1 MKKIFNFTKKKKGF
15 SPNTSDTGSVLS
27 VGYDLK
33 EKDLGKVH
41 KAAYGGDLAKLKQ
54 LAKKNDINQLD
65 KENRTALHIACANG
79 HTDVV
84 QFLVE
89 SKAKLNLCDNQ
100 NRSPL
105 MKAVQC
111 QQERCVATLLEHDAE
126 PNLVDV
132 NGNTALHLASCIP
145 AFSTAML
152 LLEHEAN
159 VNAQNKEGYS
169 PLTMAVKENHAEM
182 AEFLLKEGADVNT
195 KDQGHRSPLMIAAC
209 NGQISMVRL
218 LLQYDADITLKDNN
232 GWSSDDYAVMNGHHA
247 CSHLIIEHG
256 TKRKS
261 MPSPAHAP
269 AKKKQASMLCSPSE
283 EAGFSLGGP
292 ATDKDEQGA
301 SEGGRDVEDNSQT
314 ESISRAS
321 KSAADDSWP
330 SSDEED
336 ELDITPKKHPKLNL
350 KKLMNAS
357 KKGKNDEYDRAE
369 LEETQGSELSSEQP
383 SGSKARG
390 RDSPEE
396 SPEGDN
402 EDDDEEDEDDDED
415 DKDYE
420 DEDDD
425 DDEEEDEDD
434 DDDYEEEQEGEEE
447 EECDVAATSVKA
459 EGIGAEEVPKTSSAE
474 AVDIVDEDDQTISAI
489 KVSDTVVADSEHV
502 DPAGEMGAPKNVSN
516 AESQA
521 NERMVPEIL
530 FGTSNYG
537 IPATLDV
544 EEDCVVSAIRVESRF
559 SDEEDSLGYELN
571 GTSDHKFVP
580 EAGFPAV
587 PKTPPHSTGV
597 LPSQRNWDDFDD
609 DDDEE
614 GIGEEDAPAD
624 YWSDEAK
631 LIADD
636 KDIRET
642 LDHTSTLGEPKN
654 TSTVSHGETHRSRS
668 SDDSFDSKND
678 DDDDDHDIAKLKVD
692 KCKSSWYS
700 HSDENDKVDG
710 ASTTKED
717 EIIDEIPHLEG
728 EDLISDFQLESST
741 SPVQSISPKCISLKP
756 KVDEPKY
763 FWNSSSDDNVKKGA
777 SPIRDECLEVHA
789 SGKLSPSLS
798 VASPRI
804 RAEDQQRSDDSW
816 EDEDV
821 VDEVE
826 EMPNDD
832 ASPAESPEP
841 GEKKAAMK
849 ESFDDDL
856 PLIGEQVEDK
866 NKYDDDDDYYVNRDV
881 AATGSLEPEEAI
893 APIQHKTDENSPRKW
908 TSPPRSPRREI
919 KDMDNLERGPSTP
932 RDLLS
937 LISRPP
943 SANEQRL
950 TSRDLLS
957 PISRPTSKILRPAN
971 TNERKLTPRD
981 SQSPISRPESTD
993 GRKLKPRDSRSPISR
1008 STSALS
1014 RSTTADEEMLS
1025 KGADELDISQPQKD
1039 VESDESVPVS
1049 MIDDWQ
1055 DEKEMADD
1063 KGQDN
1068 AMNDKDKEGSEDTDS
1083 QNQKLQ
1089 YDFASGTIKV
1099 PDEGNDSHNTLGILG
1114 EEDIESFVEN
1124 YDVISGRLPVTP
1136 IKHSLETRKM
1146 FGNTSSEDEAASDLD
1161 SEDDPTPDAMNAAQT
1176 PIEDIDEISDEQ
1188 GGLDQET
1195 TDQNDPGET
1204 HEDKPEK
1211 DAVELQSTHSK
1222 VRTYVTAVQQHE
1234 SDMSDGF
1241 SDQEEELPQTDIDDV
1256 DVDSPFEDEPEYV
1269 ERATLEVRDN
1279 EDPVKGINLPIKW
1292 EKDSTEDE
1300 EDYDEDRG
1308 GDEEDEEEKSF
1319 KEEMGK
1325 TKYQTEEEK
1334 DDSLVDDSPV
1344 PGSEDT
1350 SKEKQRDFLSELGL
1364 EKGDDEEDSWD
1375 TESGSVSP
1383 RKQHGRDPA
1392 KMPHVSV
1399 ISGENKEVLRNYDN
1413 DADNDNVPEK
1423 PEKIKRETLSILTKL
1438 ELSKKDADKKTDIME
1453 ELGLGDVDDLE
1464 EAKKNRADASDW
1476 DTASTASRRTL
1487 PGHEVPSPGGE
1498 ELRVEA
1504 SSRSPIPLP
1513 AVQEPDAV
1521 IAERSGPEEKRDFLS
1536 ERPLPLASPRCLT
1549 PQTQPQPCARK
1560 MLLQRTE
1567 SEKDFDWDSDH
1578 VNTSTPSTG
1587 KQLPNVTETIAV
1599 LKPNNPVREPSPVKQ
1614 ESECSPEPEEQAQEE
1629 KDVAS
1634 ELDVSNPYQLDP
1646 VGSQTVEEHE
1656 EYIEKEGRYVVG
1668 ESEGDGKEEEEE
1680 PGWQKRYGKIWVEL
1694 EKREVKSSY
1703 RNVAAELKE
1712 KFGKFPAESAS
1723 DETTEEEEK
1732 WEENVEIVESPARTT
1747 EEESS
1752 NKELGEPMVCPLS
1765 RARRSSSNAVL
1776 LTILEQRGS
1785 GLEDSL
1791 TKSADN
1797 SNSSPN
1803 KDATTKPKPAAEERW
1818 PGQVQQNDEKS
1829 PSMYEE
1835 ETEVR
1840 PSQSQP
1846 PSLSNVCPP
1855 APFLPSDEE
1864 LEEDLQRFKHEVGML
1879 KVVFLDLEKEKALL
1893 WKEVGEDKT
1902 KANMEV
1908 LQKSSASRVAGGS
1921 MSRRCERELDE
1932 EEEKPETSLGHPTV
1946 SRSGNGAT
1954 ESEHLF
1960 RATDRITQRHWS
1972 KSPKRALEDQLHH
1985 QQQKKEEGRAVSN
1998 EATLQLPFLGGARH
2012 GPAPQAANH
2021 VNAGDPLSVFD
2032 DSTLSQVSDDDG
2044 RSLSAWHQKDKT
2056 AGEMEMA
2063 EDFDELTQ
2071 SSDTATSDLEDPTS
2085 GYRHASF
2092 LIKQLDS
2099 ATLDSVSIVKLQ
2111 NMFHEYE
2118 RTIQRERGRHGR
2130 LSDKVSQLEA
2140 EQCELMAS
2148 LEESRDSKQALDHRQ
2163 LELDTD
2169 LNNFKF
2175 QLKQEQEKHRN
2186 ASMLYDKTRE
2196 MLRRKEEELR
2206 AEAEE
2211 KHKVELAMRNLELE
2225 MRAILNNMKQSEED
2239 RSETQ
2244 RLLTQERGARAL
2256 SETLLN
2262 NHLRKQQEIE
2272 EENRRTVS
2280 KSNEALSQ
2288 LTEATD
2294 RERELLQQSSV
2305 LQDELSSL
2313 RAELERSCSHS
2324 RQEESRHSEESEAL
2338 RERLEDARR
2347 DLKLNEEALAQTVYQ
2362 YTSQVTTVKAELA
2375 VASTRLEHERQARE
2389 QLEAE
2394 GESARTR
2401 LIGALQEAERC
2412 QAARADA
2419 ERALHRERE
2428 GHQRAQDKLMGEA
2441 ANKREAVG
2449 GLSQKLAKAESRA
2462 NSLENEVHRITMS
2475 LAEMEHVVATLQR
2488 DKDQIG
2494 GRVKELEAALQ
2505 TEREQ
2510 AGRVCARQ
2518 ETLQERLAAAQ
2529 SEAMLLRQQL
2539 EGAQNKG
2546 MAKEKAVTD
2555 AQERFGDLLAKLRS
2569 DGEERVQLVEERSK
2583 ELATKAAD
2591 LRDQVYKLEEEKND
2605 RETGLRQ
2612 LQQELADSLKKL
2624 SMSEASLEVN
2634 TRYRNDLEE
2643 EKARLLK
2650 DMDRLKGK
2658 LEESE
2663 DQYVQAERRIKA
2675 LKSSLDE
2682 KEREVVAA
2690 SQKLQEVLSA
2700 FAGSDTTIKQ
2710 LEEAVQRLE
2719 IENARLE
2726 AAAKQQT
2733 NKIEALQK
2741 GVQDS
2746 AMPSDSAAGGGVRN
2760 RLEDLVTGLQCS
2772 KMTLEDQLS
2781 QEVQK
2786 QSMLSHNA
2794 QDSHALWEEE
2804 LKSRSKLGLRLAEL
2818 EKEKGE
2824 LSSQMELEK
2833 KKAKKIAEQKK
2844 SVDTRLDQ
2852 EMKRNTELQKEMYRL
2867 RTLVKTAKKKLREQD
2882 GAGAEFGSPMSSMR
2896 GEMGHRQT
2904 EADIGRMKDKVD
2916 DLSVQLEKEV
2926 SRCSQLERINGEL
2939 KEQLASL
2946 KGLGRSNERL
2956 ERSKRHLEEELLGL
2970 RRQVEAGVMDQ
2981 TLVDQYRR
2989 DAEERARQEIRQKLE
3004 EVNLFLQT
3012 QAASQEALEQIKAA
3026 NEASLR
3032 STLEQRIRE
3041 LEGELGRAHS
3051 TQHDSMSLRDST
3063 RTELDRYRELYT
3075 EELRLRKALAAKLER
3090 SNERLAEANT
3100 KLMSERHRSKSLIA
3114 SSIVN
3119 GSLGGPLDMGS
3130 LGSVGAYGATLGP
3143 LNRSLGGPLLSPLG
3157 DGGQSSRVEAY
3168 LAKMQNELERNISK
3182 ELDHATVE
3190 LEGSARMSPV
3200 GSASGS
3206 PTSLGWGL
3214 SVVEDPVSRATQQ
3227 YLEVLKKNYMI

>member
-41 KAAYGGDLAKLKQ
+41 KAAYGGDLAKLKH

-126 PNLVDV
+126 PNLVDI

-269 AKKKQASMLCSPSE
+269 AKKKRASMLCSPSE

-314 ESISRAS
+314 KSISRAS

-336 ELDITPKKHPKLNL
+336 ELDITQKKHPKLNL
-350 KKLMNAS
+350 KNLMNAS
-357 KKGKNDEYDRAE
+357 KKGKNDAVTDVEKPWSGPEAKRE
-369 LEETQGSELSSEQP
+369 SENQVQRNP
-383 SGSKARG
+383 SLPKAF
-390 RDSPEE
+390 P
-396 SPEGDN
+396 P
-402 EDDDEEDEDDDED
+402 
-415 DKDYE
+415 
-420 DEDDD
+420 
-425 DDEEEDEDD
+425 
-434 DDDYEEEQEGEEE
+434 
-447 EECDVAATSVKA
+447 
-459 EGIGAEEVPKTSSAE
+459 SSAP
-474 AVDIVDEDDQTISAI
+474 Q
-489 KVSDTVVADSEHV
+489 
-502 DPAGEMGAPKNVSN
+502 
-516 AESQA
+516 
-521 NERMVPEIL
+521 
-530 FGTSNYG
+530 
-537 IPATLDV
+537 
-544 EEDCVVSAIRVESRF
+544 
-559 SDEEDSLGYELN
+559 
-571 GTSDHKFVP
+571 
-580 EAGFPAV
+580 
-587 PKTPPHSTGV
+587 
-597 LPSQRNWDDFDD
+597 
-609 DDDEE
+609 
-614 GIGEEDAPAD
+614 
-624 YWSDEAK
+624 
-631 LIADD
+631 
-636 KDIRET
+636 
-642 LDHTSTLGEPKN
+642 
-654 TSTVSHGETHRSRS
+654 
-668 SDDSFDSKND
+668 
-678 DDDDDHDIAKLKVD
+678 
-692 KCKSSWYS
+692 
-700 HSDENDKVDG
+700 
-710 ASTTKED
+710 
-717 EIIDEIPHLEG
+717 HL
-728 EDLISDFQLESST
+728 
-741 SPVQSISPKCISLKP
+741 V
-756 KVDEPKY
+756 
-763 FWNSSSDDNVKKGA
+763 
-777 SPIRDECLEVHA
+777 
-789 SGKLSPSLS
+789 SPS
-798 VASPRI
+798 
-804 RAEDQQRSDDSW
+804 
-816 EDEDV
+816 
-821 VDEVE
+821 
-826 EMPNDD
+826 
-832 ASPAESPEP
+832 
-841 GEKKAAMK
+841 
-849 ESFDDDL
+849 
-856 PLIGEQVEDK
+856 
-866 NKYDDDDDYYVNRDV
+866 
-881 AATGSLEPEEAI
+881 
-893 APIQHKTDENSPRKW
+893 
-908 TSPPRSPRREI
+908 
-919 KDMDNLERGPSTP
+919 
-932 RDLLS
+932 
-937 LISRPP
+937 P
-943 SANEQRL
+943 SA
-950 TSRDLLS
+950 SF
-957 PISRPTSKILRPAN
+957 TSKPA
-971 TNERKLTPRD
+971 
-981 SQSPISRPESTD
+981 QMISTC
-993 GRKLKPRDSRSPISR
+993 
-1008 STSALS
+1008 
-1014 RSTTADEEMLS
+1014 
-1025 KGADELDISQPQKD
+1025 
-1039 VESDESVPVS
+1039 
-1049 MIDDWQ
+1049 
-1055 DEKEMADD
+1055 
-1063 KGQDN
+1063 
-1068 AMNDKDKEGSEDTDS
+1068 
-1083 QNQKLQ
+1083 
-1089 YDFASGTIKV
+1089 
-1099 PDEGNDSHNTLGILG
+1099 
-1114 EEDIESFVEN
+1114 
-1124 YDVISGRLPVTP
+1124 
-1136 IKHSLETRKM
+1136 
-1146 FGNTSSEDEAASDLD
+1146 
-1161 SEDDPTPDAMNAAQT
+1161 
-1176 PIEDIDEISDEQ
+1176 
-1188 GGLDQET
+1188 
-1195 TDQNDPGET
+1195 
-1204 HEDKPEK
+1204 
-1211 DAVELQSTHSK
+1211 LQSSRK
-1222 VRTYVTAVQQHE
+1222 
-1234 SDMSDGF
+1234 
-1241 SDQEEELPQTDIDDV
+1241 
-1256 DVDSPFEDEPEYV
+1256 
-1269 ERATLEVRDN
+1269 
-1279 EDPVKGINLPIKW
+1279 

-1344 PGSEDT
+1344 PGSQDT

-1383 RKQHGRDPA
+1383 RKHHGRDPA
-1392 KMPHVSV
+1392 KVPHVSI

-1423 PEKIKRETLSILTKL
+1423 PEKIKRETLSILTRF

-1464 EAKKNRADASDW
+1464 EAKKNLADASDW

-1487 PGHEVPSPGGE
+1487 PGHGVPSPGGE
-1498 ELRVEA
+1498 ELREEA
-1504 SSRSPIPLP
+1504 SSRSPVPLP
-1513 AVQEPDAV
+1513 AVQEQEPDAL
-1521 IAERSGPEEKRDFLS
+1521 IAERSGPEEKRHFLS
-1536 ERPLPLASPRCLT
+1536 ERPLPLASPHSLT

-1567 SEKDFDWDSDH
+1567 SEEDFNWDSNH
-1578 VNTSTPSTG
+1578 VNTSTPSPVRTG
-1587 KQLPNVTETIAV
+1587 KQLPNVTETVAV
-1599 LKPNNPVREPSPVKQ
+1599 LKPNNPLREPSPVNQ
-1614 ESECSPEPEEQAQEE
+1614 ESESSPEPEEQAQEE

-1634 ELDVSNPYQLDP
+1634 ELDVSNPYHLVP
-1646 VGSQTVEEHE
+1646 VGSQTGEEQE
-1656 EYIEKEGRYVVG
+1656 EDKEKEGRYVVR
-1668 ESEGDGKEEEEE
+1668 EREGDGKEEE
-1680 PGWQKRYGKIWVEL
+1680 PGWEKRYGKIWVEL

-1703 RNVAAELKE
+1703 RNVAAELKQ
-1712 KFGKFPAESAS
+1712 KFGKLPAESAS
-1723 DETTEEEEK
+1723 DETTEEEK
-1732 WEENVEIVESPARTT
+1732 QEENVEIVESPARTT
-1747 EEESS
+1747 EGESS
-1752 NKELGEPMVCPLS
+1752 NEEVGEPKVCLLS

-1791 TKSADN
+1791 TESADN
-1797 SNSSPN
+1797 SLCEDRTQHGDTPGSPDLSPSAEDSEMGDLELLCGIEPDN
-1803 KDATTKPKPAAEERW
+1803 RSALPQLFGEIDREREVDYNVDDVTKTFTDCNAASVELKSDNVHMDLSLNKGESNPRPDKDATTKPTPAAEERW
-1818 PGQVQQNDEKS
+1818 PGQVQQGDETS

-1835 ETEVR
+1835 EPEVC

-1846 PSLSNVCPP
+1846 SSLSNVCPP
-1855 APFLPSDEE
+1855 APLLPSDDE
-1864 LEEDLQRFKHEVGML
+1864 LEEDLQRFKH
-1879 KVVFLDLEKEKALL
+1879 
-1893 WKEVGEDKT
+1893 EVGEDKT

-1908 LQKSSASRVAGGS
+1908 LQKSSVSRVAGGS
-1921 MSRRCERELDE
+1921 MSRRCERELDKE
-1932 EEEKPETSLGHPTV
+1932 EEEKPETSLGHPKV

-1954 ESEHLF
+1954 DSEHQL
-1960 RATDRITQRHWS
+1960 RATDRITQRHGS
-1972 KSPKRALEDQLHH
+1972 KSPKRALEDQLH

-1998 EATLQLPFLGGARH
+1998 EATLQCPFLGGARH
-2012 GPAPQAANH
+2012 GRAPQTANH

-2032 DSTLSQVSDDDG
+2032 DSTLSEVSDDDG
-2044 RSLSAWHQKDKT
+2044 RALSAWHQKDKT
-2056 AGEMEMA
+2056 AGEIEMA

-2099 ATLDSVSIVKLQ
+2099 ASLDSVSIVKLQ

-2118 RTIQRERGRHGR
+2118 RTIQRERGRHGH
-2130 LSDKVSQLEA
+2130 LSDKVSQLEV
-2140 EQCELMAS
+2140 EKRELMAS

-2186 ASMLYDKTRE
+2186 ASMLYDKNRE

-2262 NHLRKQQEIE
+2262 NHLRKQQQIE
-2272 EENRRTVS
+2272 EENRRTIS

-2324 RQEESRHSEESEAL
+2324 RQEESLRSEKSEAL

-2362 YTSQVTTVKAELA
+2362 YTSQVTAIKAELA
-2375 VASTRLEHERQARE
+2375 VASTRLEHERQVRE

-2401 LIGALQEAERC
+2401 LTGALQEAERC
-2412 QAARADA
+2412 QVARADA

-2428 GHQRAQDKLMGEA
+2428 GHQRAQDKLTGEA
-2441 ANKREAVG
+2441 AKKREAVG

-2462 NSLENEVHRITMS
+2462 NGLENEVHRVTMS

-2488 DKDQIG
+2488 DKEQIG

-2539 EGAQNKG
+2539 EEAQNKG

-2605 RETGLRQ
+2605 RETSLRQ

-2710 LEEAVQRLE
+2710 LEEAVQKLE

-2746 AMPSDSAAGGGVRN
+2746 AMVRN

-2833 KKAKKIAEQKK
+2833 KKAKKIGEQKK

-2904 EADIGRMKDKVD
+2904 EADISKMKDKVD

-2926 SRCSQLERINGEL
+2926 SRCSQLERVNGEL
-2939 KEQLASL
+2939 KEKLTSL

-2981 TLVDQYRR
+2981 TLVDQYRQ

-3075 EELRLRKALAAKLER
+3075 EELRLRKALAVKLER

-3130 LGSVGAYGATLGP
+3130 LGPMGAYGATLGP

-3182 ELDHATVE
+3182 ELDHATAE
-3190 LEGSARMSPV
+3190 LECSARMSPV

>member
-41 KAAYGGDLAKLKQ
+41 KAAYGGDLAKLKH

-126 PNLVDV
+126 PNLVDI

-182 AEFLLKEGADVNT
+182 VEFLLKEGADVNT

-269 AKKKQASMLCSPSE
+269 AKKKRASMLCSPSE

-336 ELDITPKKHPKLNL
+336 ELDITQKKHPKLNL
-350 KKLMNAS
+350 KNLMNAS
-357 KKGKNDEYDRAE
+357 KKGKNDAVTD
-369 LEETQGSELSSEQP
+369 LEKPWSGPEAKCESENQVQRNSSLP
-383 SGSKARG
+383 KAF
-390 RDSPEE
+390 P
-396 SPEGDN
+396 P
-402 EDDDEEDEDDDED
+402 
-415 DKDYE
+415 
-420 DEDDD
+420 
-425 DDEEEDEDD
+425 
-434 DDDYEEEQEGEEE
+434 
-447 EECDVAATSVKA
+447 
-459 EGIGAEEVPKTSSAE
+459 SSAP
-474 AVDIVDEDDQTISAI
+474 Q
-489 KVSDTVVADSEHV
+489 
-502 DPAGEMGAPKNVSN
+502 
-516 AESQA
+516 
-521 NERMVPEIL
+521 
-530 FGTSNYG
+530 
-537 IPATLDV
+537 
-544 EEDCVVSAIRVESRF
+544 
-559 SDEEDSLGYELN
+559 
-571 GTSDHKFVP
+571 
-580 EAGFPAV
+580 
-587 PKTPPHSTGV
+587 
-597 LPSQRNWDDFDD
+597 
-609 DDDEE
+609 
-614 GIGEEDAPAD
+614 
-624 YWSDEAK
+624 
-631 LIADD
+631 
-636 KDIRET
+636 
-642 LDHTSTLGEPKN
+642 
-654 TSTVSHGETHRSRS
+654 
-668 SDDSFDSKND
+668 
-678 DDDDDHDIAKLKVD
+678 
-692 KCKSSWYS
+692 
-700 HSDENDKVDG
+700 
-710 ASTTKED
+710 
-717 EIIDEIPHLEG
+717 HL
-728 EDLISDFQLESST
+728 
-741 SPVQSISPKCISLKP
+741 V
-756 KVDEPKY
+756 
-763 FWNSSSDDNVKKGA
+763 
-777 SPIRDECLEVHA
+777 
-789 SGKLSPSLS
+789 SPS
-798 VASPRI
+798 
-804 RAEDQQRSDDSW
+804 
-816 EDEDV
+816 
-821 VDEVE
+821 
-826 EMPNDD
+826 
-832 ASPAESPEP
+832 
-841 GEKKAAMK
+841 
-849 ESFDDDL
+849 
-856 PLIGEQVEDK
+856 
-866 NKYDDDDDYYVNRDV
+866 
-881 AATGSLEPEEAI
+881 
-893 APIQHKTDENSPRKW
+893 
-908 TSPPRSPRREI
+908 
-919 KDMDNLERGPSTP
+919 
-932 RDLLS
+932 
-937 LISRPP
+937 P
-943 SANEQRL
+943 SA
-950 TSRDLLS
+950 SF
-957 PISRPTSKILRPAN
+957 TSKPA
-971 TNERKLTPRD
+971 
-981 SQSPISRPESTD
+981 QMISTC
-993 GRKLKPRDSRSPISR
+993 
-1008 STSALS
+1008 
-1014 RSTTADEEMLS
+1014 
-1025 KGADELDISQPQKD
+1025 
-1039 VESDESVPVS
+1039 
-1049 MIDDWQ
+1049 
-1055 DEKEMADD
+1055 
-1063 KGQDN
+1063 
-1068 AMNDKDKEGSEDTDS
+1068 
-1083 QNQKLQ
+1083 
-1089 YDFASGTIKV
+1089 
-1099 PDEGNDSHNTLGILG
+1099 
-1114 EEDIESFVEN
+1114 
-1124 YDVISGRLPVTP
+1124 
-1136 IKHSLETRKM
+1136 
-1146 FGNTSSEDEAASDLD
+1146 
-1161 SEDDPTPDAMNAAQT
+1161 
-1176 PIEDIDEISDEQ
+1176 
-1188 GGLDQET
+1188 
-1195 TDQNDPGET
+1195 
-1204 HEDKPEK
+1204 
-1211 DAVELQSTHSK
+1211 LQSSRK
-1222 VRTYVTAVQQHE
+1222 
-1234 SDMSDGF
+1234 
-1241 SDQEEELPQTDIDDV
+1241 
-1256 DVDSPFEDEPEYV
+1256 
-1269 ERATLEVRDN
+1269 
-1279 EDPVKGINLPIKW
+1279 

-1319 KEEMGK
+1319 KEDMGK

-1344 PGSEDT
+1344 PGSQDT

-1383 RKQHGRDPA
+1383 RKHHGRDPA
-1392 KMPHVSV
+1392 KVPHVSI

-1464 EAKKNRADASDW
+1464 DASDW

-1487 PGHEVPSPGGE
+1487 PGHGVPSPGGE
-1498 ELRVEA
+1498 ELREEA
-1504 SSRSPIPLP
+1504 SSRSPVPLP
-1513 AVQEPDAV
+1513 AVQEQEPDAL
-1521 IAERSGPEEKRDFLS
+1521 IAERSGPEEKRHFLS
-1536 ERPLPLASPRCLT
+1536 ERPLPLASPRSLT

-1567 SEKDFDWDSDH
+1567 SEEDFNWDSNH
-1578 VNTSTPSTG
+1578 VNTSTPSPVRTG
-1587 KQLPNVTETIAV
+1587 KQLPNVTETVAV
-1599 LKPNNPVREPSPVKQ
+1599 LKPNNPLHEPSPVKQ
-1614 ESECSPEPEEQAQEE
+1614 ESESSPEPEEQAQE
-1629 KDVAS
+1629 
-1634 ELDVSNPYQLDP
+1634 
-1646 VGSQTVEEHE
+1646 
-1656 EYIEKEGRYVVG
+1656 
-1668 ESEGDGKEEEEE
+1668 
-1680 PGWQKRYGKIWVEL
+1680 
-1694 EKREVKSSY
+1694 
-1703 RNVAAELKE
+1703 
-1712 KFGKFPAESAS
+1712 
-1723 DETTEEEEK
+1723 
-1732 WEENVEIVESPARTT
+1732 
-1747 EEESS
+1747 
-1752 NKELGEPMVCPLS
+1752 
-1765 RARRSSSNAVL
+1765 
-1776 LTILEQRGS
+1776 
-1785 GLEDSL
+1785 
-1791 TKSADN
+1791 
-1797 SNSSPN
+1797 
-1803 KDATTKPKPAAEERW
+1803 
-1818 PGQVQQNDEKS
+1818 
-1829 PSMYEE
+1829 
-1835 ETEVR
+1835 
-1840 PSQSQP
+1840 
-1846 PSLSNVCPP
+1846 
-1855 APFLPSDEE
+1855 
-1864 LEEDLQRFKHEVGML
+1864 
-1879 KVVFLDLEKEKALL
+1879 
-1893 WKEVGEDKT
+1893 VGEDET

-1921 MSRRCERELDE
+1921 MSRRCERELDKE
-1932 EEEKPETSLGHPTV
+1932 KEEKPETSLAHPKV

-1954 ESEHLF
+1954 DSEHQL
-1960 RATDRITQRHWS
+1960 RATDRITQRHGS
-1972 KSPKRALEDQLHH
+1972 KSPKRALEDQLH
-1985 QQQKKEEGRAVSN
+1985 QQQKNEEGRAVSN
-1998 EATLQLPFLGGARH
+1998 EATLQCPFLGGARH
-2012 GPAPQAANH
+2012 GRAPQAANH

-2032 DSTLSQVSDDDG
+2032 DSTLSEVSDDDG
-2044 RSLSAWHQKDKT
+2044 RALSAWHQKDKT
-2056 AGEMEMA
+2056 AGEIEMA

-2118 RTIQRERGRHGR
+2118 RTIQRERGRHGH
-2130 LSDKVSQLEA
+2130 LSDKVSQLEV
-2140 EQCELMAS
+2140 EKRELMAS

-2186 ASMLYDKTRE
+2186 ASMLYDKNRE

-2262 NHLRKQQEIE
+2262 NHLRKQQQIE
-2272 EENRRTVS
+2272 EENRRTIS

-2324 RQEESRHSEESEAL
+2324 RQEESRRSEESEAL

-2362 YTSQVTTVKAELA
+2362 YTSQVTAVKAELA
-2375 VASTRLEHERQARE
+2375 VASTRLEHERQVRE

-2401 LIGALQEAERC
+2401 LTGALQEAERC
-2412 QAARADA
+2412 QVARADA

-2428 GHQRAQDKLMGEA
+2428 GHQRAQDKLTGEA

-2449 GLSQKLAKAESRA
+2449 GLSQKLAKAELRA
-2462 NSLENEVHRITMS
+2462 NGLENEVHRITMS

-2488 DKDQIG
+2488 DKEQIG
-2494 GRVKELEAALQ
+2494 GRVKELEATLQ

-2539 EGAQNKG
+2539 EEAQNKG

-2605 RETGLRQ
+2605 RETSLRQ

-2682 KEREVVAA
+2682 KEREVVTA

-2833 KKAKKIAEQKK
+2833 KKAKKIGEQKK

-2852 EMKRNTELQKEMYRL
+2852 EMKRNSELQKEMYRL

-2904 EADIGRMKDKVD
+2904 EADISRMKDKVD

-2926 SRCSQLERINGEL
+2926 SRCSQLERVNGEL
-2939 KEQLASL
+2939 KEKLTSL

-3075 EELRLRKALAAKLER
+3075 EELRLRKALAVKLER

-3182 ELDHATVE
+3182 ELDHATAE
-3190 LEGSARMSPV
+3190 LECSARMSPV

-3214 SVVEDPVSRATQQ
+3214 GVVEDPVSRATQQ

>member
-292 ATDKDEQGA
+292 ATDKD
-301 SEGGRDVEDNSQT
+301 DVEDNSQT

-357 KKGKNDEYDRAE
+357 KKGKNDAVTDLEKPWSGPEAE
-369 LEETQGSELSSEQP
+369 RESENRVQRNP
-383 SGSKARG
+383 SLPKAF
-390 RDSPEE
+390 P
-396 SPEGDN
+396 P
-402 EDDDEEDEDDDED
+402 
-415 DKDYE
+415 
-420 DEDDD
+420 
-425 DDEEEDEDD
+425 
-434 DDDYEEEQEGEEE
+434 
-447 EECDVAATSVKA
+447 
-459 EGIGAEEVPKTSSAE
+459 SSAPQHL
-474 AVDIVDEDDQTISAI
+474 VSPSPSASFTS
-489 KVSDTVVADSEHV
+489 K
-502 DPAGEMGAPKNVSN
+502 PAQM
-516 AESQA
+516 
-521 NERMVPEIL
+521 
-530 FGTSNYG
+530 
-537 IPATLDV
+537 
-544 EEDCVVSAIRVESRF
+544 
-559 SDEEDSLGYELN
+559 
-571 GTSDHKFVP
+571 
-580 EAGFPAV
+580 
-587 PKTPPHSTGV
+587 
-597 LPSQRNWDDFDD
+597 
-609 DDDEE
+609 
-614 GIGEEDAPAD
+614 
-624 YWSDEAK
+624 
-631 LIADD
+631 
-636 KDIRET
+636 
-642 LDHTSTLGEPKN
+642 TST
-654 TSTVSHGETHRSRS
+654 R
-668 SDDSFDSKND
+668 
-678 DDDDDHDIAKLKVD
+678 
-692 KCKSSWYS
+692 
-700 HSDENDKVDG
+700 
-710 ASTTKED
+710 
-717 EIIDEIPHLEG
+717 
-728 EDLISDFQLESST
+728 
-741 SPVQSISPKCISLKP
+741 
-756 KVDEPKY
+756 
-763 FWNSSSDDNVKKGA
+763 
-777 SPIRDECLEVHA
+777 
-789 SGKLSPSLS
+789 
-798 VASPRI
+798 
-804 RAEDQQRSDDSW
+804 
-816 EDEDV
+816 
-821 VDEVE
+821 
-826 EMPNDD
+826 
-832 ASPAESPEP
+832 
-841 GEKKAAMK
+841 
-849 ESFDDDL
+849 
-856 PLIGEQVEDK
+856 
-866 NKYDDDDDYYVNRDV
+866 
-881 AATGSLEPEEAI
+881 
-893 APIQHKTDENSPRKW
+893 
-908 TSPPRSPRREI
+908 
-919 KDMDNLERGPSTP
+919 
-932 RDLLS
+932 
-937 LISRPP
+937 
-943 SANEQRL
+943 
-950 TSRDLLS
+950 
-957 PISRPTSKILRPAN
+957 
-971 TNERKLTPRD
+971 
-981 SQSPISRPESTD
+981 
-993 GRKLKPRDSRSPISR
+993 
-1008 STSALS
+1008 
-1014 RSTTADEEMLS
+1014 
-1025 KGADELDISQPQKD
+1025 
-1039 VESDESVPVS
+1039 
-1049 MIDDWQ
+1049 
-1055 DEKEMADD
+1055 
-1063 KGQDN
+1063 
-1068 AMNDKDKEGSEDTDS
+1068 
-1083 QNQKLQ
+1083 
-1089 YDFASGTIKV
+1089 
-1099 PDEGNDSHNTLGILG
+1099 
-1114 EEDIESFVEN
+1114 
-1124 YDVISGRLPVTP
+1124 
-1136 IKHSLETRKM
+1136 
-1146 FGNTSSEDEAASDLD
+1146 
-1161 SEDDPTPDAMNAAQT
+1161 
-1176 PIEDIDEISDEQ
+1176 
-1188 GGLDQET
+1188 
-1195 TDQNDPGET
+1195 
-1204 HEDKPEK
+1204 
-1211 DAVELQSTHSK
+1211 LQSSRK
-1222 VRTYVTAVQQHE
+1222 
-1234 SDMSDGF
+1234 
-1241 SDQEEELPQTDIDDV
+1241 
-1256 DVDSPFEDEPEYV
+1256 
-1269 ERATLEVRDN
+1269 
-1279 EDPVKGINLPIKW
+1279 

>member
-111 QQERCVATLLEHDAE
+111 QQERCVVTLLEHDAE
-126 PNLVDV
+126 PNLVDI

-145 AFSTAML
+145 ACSTAML

-159 VNAQNKEGYS
+159 INAQNKEGYS

-269 AKKKQASMLCSPSE
+269 AKKKRASMLCSPSE

-292 ATDKDEQGA
+292 ATDKDEKGA
-301 SEGGRDVEDNSQT
+301 SEGGRDVEDQSQT

-357 KKGKNDEYDRAE
+357 KKGKNDAVTDLEKPWSGPEAE
-369 LEETQGSELSSEQP
+369 SENRVQRNP
-383 SGSKARG
+383 SLPKAF
-390 RDSPEE
+390 P
-396 SPEGDN
+396 P
-402 EDDDEEDEDDDED
+402 
-415 DKDYE
+415 
-420 DEDDD
+420 
-425 DDEEEDEDD
+425 
-434 DDDYEEEQEGEEE
+434 
-447 EECDVAATSVKA
+447 
-459 EGIGAEEVPKTSSAE
+459 SSAPQHL
-474 AVDIVDEDDQTISAI
+474 VSPSPSASFTS
-489 KVSDTVVADSEHV
+489 K
-502 DPAGEMGAPKNVSN
+502 PAQM
-516 AESQA
+516 
-521 NERMVPEIL
+521 
-530 FGTSNYG
+530 
-537 IPATLDV
+537 
-544 EEDCVVSAIRVESRF
+544 
-559 SDEEDSLGYELN
+559 
-571 GTSDHKFVP
+571 
-580 EAGFPAV
+580 
-587 PKTPPHSTGV
+587 
-597 LPSQRNWDDFDD
+597 
-609 DDDEE
+609 
-614 GIGEEDAPAD
+614 
-624 YWSDEAK
+624 
-631 LIADD
+631 
-636 KDIRET
+636 
-642 LDHTSTLGEPKN
+642 TST
-654 TSTVSHGETHRSRS
+654 R
-668 SDDSFDSKND
+668 
-678 DDDDDHDIAKLKVD
+678 
-692 KCKSSWYS
+692 
-700 HSDENDKVDG
+700 
-710 ASTTKED
+710 
-717 EIIDEIPHLEG
+717 
-728 EDLISDFQLESST
+728 
-741 SPVQSISPKCISLKP
+741 
-756 KVDEPKY
+756 
-763 FWNSSSDDNVKKGA
+763 
-777 SPIRDECLEVHA
+777 
-789 SGKLSPSLS
+789 
-798 VASPRI
+798 
-804 RAEDQQRSDDSW
+804 
-816 EDEDV
+816 
-821 VDEVE
+821 
-826 EMPNDD
+826 
-832 ASPAESPEP
+832 
-841 GEKKAAMK
+841 
-849 ESFDDDL
+849 
-856 PLIGEQVEDK
+856 
-866 NKYDDDDDYYVNRDV
+866 
-881 AATGSLEPEEAI
+881 
-893 APIQHKTDENSPRKW
+893 
-908 TSPPRSPRREI
+908 
-919 KDMDNLERGPSTP
+919 
-932 RDLLS
+932 
-937 LISRPP
+937 
-943 SANEQRL
+943 
-950 TSRDLLS
+950 
-957 PISRPTSKILRPAN
+957 
-971 TNERKLTPRD
+971 
-981 SQSPISRPESTD
+981 
-993 GRKLKPRDSRSPISR
+993 
-1008 STSALS
+1008 
-1014 RSTTADEEMLS
+1014 
-1025 KGADELDISQPQKD
+1025 
-1039 VESDESVPVS
+1039 
-1049 MIDDWQ
+1049 
-1055 DEKEMADD
+1055 
-1063 KGQDN
+1063 
-1068 AMNDKDKEGSEDTDS
+1068 
-1083 QNQKLQ
+1083 
-1089 YDFASGTIKV
+1089 
-1099 PDEGNDSHNTLGILG
+1099 
-1114 EEDIESFVEN
+1114 
-1124 YDVISGRLPVTP
+1124 
-1136 IKHSLETRKM
+1136 
-1146 FGNTSSEDEAASDLD
+1146 
-1161 SEDDPTPDAMNAAQT
+1161 
-1176 PIEDIDEISDEQ
+1176 
-1188 GGLDQET
+1188 
-1195 TDQNDPGET
+1195 
-1204 HEDKPEK
+1204 
-1211 DAVELQSTHSK
+1211 LQSSRKET
-1222 VRTYVTAVQQHE
+1222 
-1234 SDMSDGF
+1234 
-1241 SDQEEELPQTDIDDV
+1241 
-1256 DVDSPFEDEPEYV
+1256 
-1269 ERATLEVRDN
+1269 
-1279 EDPVKGINLPIKW
+1279 
-1292 EKDSTEDE
+1292 DSTEDE

-1325 TKYQTEEEK
+1325 TTYQTEEEK

-1344 PGSEDT
+1344 PGGEDT

-1392 KMPHVSV
+1392 KVPHVSI
-1399 ISGENKEVLRNYDN
+1399 ISGENKEDIRNYDN
-1413 DADNDNVPEK
+1413 DADNVPEK

-1464 EAKKNRADASDW
+1464 DASDW

-1487 PGHEVPSPGGE
+1487 PGHGVPSPGGE
-1498 ELRVEA
+1498 ELREEA
-1504 SSRSPIPLP
+1504 SSRSPVPLP
-1513 AVQEPDAV
+1513 AVQEQEPDADIAV
-1521 IAERSGPEEKRDFLS
+1521 IGERSSPEEKTYFHS
-1536 ERPLPLASPRCLT
+1536 ERPLPLASPRSFT

-1560 MLLQRTE
+1560 MQLQRTE
-1567 SEKDFDWDSDH
+1567 CEEDFGWDSDH
-1578 VNTSTPSTG
+1578 VNTSTPSPVRTG
-1587 KQLPNVTETIAV
+1587 KQLPNVTETATV

-1614 ESECSPEPEEQAQEE
+1614 ESESSPEPEEQAQEE

-1634 ELDVSNPYQLDP
+1634 ELDVSNPCHLDP
-1646 VGSQTVEEHE
+1646 VKSQTGEEQE
-1656 EYIEKEGRYVVG
+1656 EYKEKEGRYVVG
-1668 ESEGDGKEEEEE
+1668 EGDGKEEE
-1680 PGWQKRYGKIWVEL
+1680 PGWEKRYGKIWVEL

-1712 KFGKFPAESAS
+1712 KFGELPAESAS

-1732 WEENVEIVESPARTT
+1732 RGENVKIVESPARTT

-1752 NKELGEPMVCPLS
+1752 NEEVGEPIVCPLS

-1776 LTILEQRGS
+1776 LTIFEQRGS
-1785 GLEDSL
+1785 GLEDSQ
-1791 TKSADN
+1791 TESADN
-1797 SNSSPN
+1797 SLCEDRTQHGDSPGSRHLSPSAEDSETGDLEVFCGIEPENRSALPQLFGEIDREREVDYNVDNVTKTFTDCNAASVELKSDHVHMDSSLNKGESNPSPD

-1818 PGQVQQNDEKS
+1818 PGQVQQDDEKS

-1855 APFLPSDEE
+1855 APLLPSDKE
-1864 LEEDLQRFKHEVGML
+1864 LEEDLRRFNHEVGML

-1921 MSRRCERELDE
+1921 MSRRCELDQE
-1932 EEEKPETSLGHPTV
+1932 DEEKPETCLGHPKV

-1954 ESEHLF
+1954 ESEHQL

-1972 KSPKRALEDQLHH
+1972 KSTKRALEDQLHH
-1985 QQQKKEEGRAVSN
+1985 QQQKEEEGRAVSN

-2012 GPAPQAANH
+2012 GRAPQAANH
-2021 VNAGDPLSVFD
+2021 VNAGDPISVFD
-2032 DSTLSQVSDDDG
+2032 DSTLSEVSDDDG

-2056 AGEMEMA
+2056 TGEMEMA

-2099 ATLDSVSIVKLQ
+2099 ANLDSVSIVKLR
-2111 NMFHEYE
+2111 NIFHEYE
-2118 RTIQRERGRHGR
+2118 RTIQKEKDRHGH
-2130 LSDKVSQLEA
+2130 LSDNVSQLEVK
-2140 EQCELMAS
+2140 QRELMAS
-2148 LEESRDSKQALDHRQ
+2148 LQESQDSKQALDHRQ

-2186 ASMLYDKTRE
+2186 ASMMYDKNRE
-2196 MLRRKEEELR
+2196 MLRKKEEELR

-2225 MRAILNNMKQSEED
+2225 MRAIINNMKQSED
-2239 RSETQ
+2239 DHSETQ
-2244 RLLTQERGARAL
+2244 RLLTQERVARAL

-2272 EENRRTVS
+2272 EENRRTIS

-2294 RERELLQQSSV
+2294 RERGLLQQSSV

-2324 RQEESRHSEESEAL
+2324 RQEESRFSEESEAL

-2401 LIGALQEAERC
+2401 LTGALQEVERC
-2412 QAARADA
+2412 QVARADA
-2419 ERALHRERE
+2419 ERALRRERE
-2428 GHQRAQDKLMGEA
+2428 GHQRAQDKLTGEA
-2441 ANKREAVG
+2441 ANNREAVG

-2462 NSLENEVHRITMS
+2462 NGLENEVHRVTMS

-2488 DKDQIG
+2488 DKEQIG

-2539 EGAQNKG
+2539 EEAQNKG
-2546 MAKEKAVTD
+2546 MVKEKAVTD

-2663 DQYVQAERRIKA
+2663 DQYVQAERRINA

-2746 AMPSDSAAGGGVRN
+2746 AMVRN

-2896 GEMGHRQT
+2896 GEMGHRQA
-2904 EADIGRMKDKVD
+2904 EADIGRMKNKVD

-2926 SRCSQLERINGEL
+2926 SRCCQLDRVNGEL

-3119 GSLGGPLDMGS
+3119 GSLGGPLDMSS

-3182 ELDHATVE
+3182 ELDHATAE

-3227 YLEVLKKNYMI
+3227 YLQVLKKNYMI

>member
-111 QQERCVATLLEHDAE
+111 QQERCVATLLEHNAE
-126 PNLVDV
+126 TNLVDI

-195 KDQGHRSPLMIAAC
+195 KDQGNRSPLMIAAC
-209 NGQISMVRL
+209 NGQISMVRI
-218 LLQYDADITLKDNN
+218 LLQFDADITLKDNN

-269 AKKKQASMLCSPSE
+269 AKKKRASMLGSPSQ

-301 SEGGRDVEDNSQT
+301 SEGGRGGFSPSGFSHSRLLGCENVQYVEDNSQT
-314 ESISRAS
+314 ESIRRQ
-321 KSAADDSWP
+321 KSAADDSWA
-330 SSDEED
+330 SSDEQD

-357 KKGKNDEYDRAE
+357 KKGKNDAVPVTDLDKPWSGPE
-369 LEETQGSELSSEQP
+369 SESENRVQRNP
-383 SGSKARG
+383 SLPKAF
-390 RDSPEE
+390 P
-396 SPEGDN
+396 P
-402 EDDDEEDEDDDED
+402 
-415 DKDYE
+415 
-420 DEDDD
+420 
-425 DDEEEDEDD
+425 
-434 DDDYEEEQEGEEE
+434 
-447 EECDVAATSVKA
+447 
-459 EGIGAEEVPKTSSAE
+459 SSAP
-474 AVDIVDEDDQTISAI
+474 QHL
-489 KVSDTVVADSEHV
+489 VSPS
-502 DPAGEMGAPKNVSN
+502 PAAS
-516 AESQA
+516 
-521 NERMVPEIL
+521 
-530 FGTSNYG
+530 FTS
-537 IPATLDV
+537 
-544 EEDCVVSAIRVESRF
+544 
-559 SDEEDSLGYELN
+559 
-571 GTSDHKFVP
+571 K
-580 EAGFPAV
+580 
-587 PKTPPHSTGV
+587 PP
-597 LPSQRNWDDFDD
+597 QM
-609 DDDEE
+609 
-614 GIGEEDAPAD
+614 
-624 YWSDEAK
+624 
-631 LIADD
+631 
-636 KDIRET
+636 
-642 LDHTSTLGEPKN
+642 TSTPLQ
-654 TSTVSHGETHRSRS
+654 
-668 SDDSFDSKND
+668 
-678 DDDDDHDIAKLKVD
+678 
-692 KCKSSWYS
+692 SSW
-700 HSDENDKVDG
+700 K
-710 ASTTKED
+710 
-717 EIIDEIPHLEG
+717 
-728 EDLISDFQLESST
+728 
-741 SPVQSISPKCISLKP
+741 
-756 KVDEPKY
+756 
-763 FWNSSSDDNVKKGA
+763 
-777 SPIRDECLEVHA
+777 
-789 SGKLSPSLS
+789 
-798 VASPRI
+798 
-804 RAEDQQRSDDSW
+804 
-816 EDEDV
+816 
-821 VDEVE
+821 
-826 EMPNDD
+826 
-832 ASPAESPEP
+832 
-841 GEKKAAMK
+841 
-849 ESFDDDL
+849 
-856 PLIGEQVEDK
+856 
-866 NKYDDDDDYYVNRDV
+866 
-881 AATGSLEPEEAI
+881 
-893 APIQHKTDENSPRKW
+893 
-908 TSPPRSPRREI
+908 
-919 KDMDNLERGPSTP
+919 
-932 RDLLS
+932 
-937 LISRPP
+937 
-943 SANEQRL
+943 
-950 TSRDLLS
+950 
-957 PISRPTSKILRPAN
+957 
-971 TNERKLTPRD
+971 
-981 SQSPISRPESTD
+981 
-993 GRKLKPRDSRSPISR
+993 
-1008 STSALS
+1008 
-1014 RSTTADEEMLS
+1014 
-1025 KGADELDISQPQKD
+1025 
-1039 VESDESVPVS
+1039 
-1049 MIDDWQ
+1049 
-1055 DEKEMADD
+1055 
-1063 KGQDN
+1063 
-1068 AMNDKDKEGSEDTDS
+1068 
-1083 QNQKLQ
+1083 
-1089 YDFASGTIKV
+1089 
-1099 PDEGNDSHNTLGILG
+1099 
-1114 EEDIESFVEN
+1114 
-1124 YDVISGRLPVTP
+1124 
-1136 IKHSLETRKM
+1136 
-1146 FGNTSSEDEAASDLD
+1146 
-1161 SEDDPTPDAMNAAQT
+1161 
-1176 PIEDIDEISDEQ
+1176 
-1188 GGLDQET
+1188 
-1195 TDQNDPGET
+1195 
-1204 HEDKPEK
+1204 EK
-1211 DAVELQSTHSK
+1211 D
-1222 VRTYVTAVQQHE
+1222 
-1234 SDMSDGF
+1234 F
-1241 SDQEEELPQTDIDDV
+1241 
-1256 DVDSPFEDEPEYV
+1256 
-1269 ERATLEVRDN
+1269 
-1279 EDPVKGINLPIKW
+1279 
-1292 EKDSTEDE
+1292 TE
-1300 EDYDEDRG
+1300 
-1308 GDEEDEEEKSF
+1308 DEEDEEEEEDRGGDGEDEEEKSY
-1319 KEEMGK
+1319 KEEMDKGK
-1325 TKYQTEEEK
+1325 TKYQPEEEK
-1334 DDSLVDDSPV
+1334 DDPLVDDSPV
-1344 PGSEDT
+1344 LGSEDT

-1375 TESGSVSP
+1375 TESGSGSP

-1392 KMPHVSV
+1392 KVPHVSI
-1399 ISGENKEVLRNYDN
+1399 ISEENKEVLRNDDN
-1413 DADNDNVPEK
+1413 GEDADNVPEK
-1423 PEKIKRETLSILTKL
+1423 TPEKIKRETLSILTKL
-1438 ELSKKDADKKTDIME
+1438 VLSKKDADKKTDIME

-1464 EAKKNRADASDW
+1464 DASDW

-1487 PGHEVPSPGGE
+1487 PGHRGPSPSGE
-1498 ELRVEA
+1498 ELREEA
-1504 SSRSPIPLP
+1504 SSRSPILLP
-1513 AVQEPDAV
+1513 AVQEQEPDIPDTDTAA
-1521 IAERSGPEEKRDFLS
+1521 IAERGGPKEQIHSLS
-1536 ERPLPLASPRCLT
+1536 DRPLPLASPRSLT
-1549 PQTQPQPCARK
+1549 PQTQLQPQPRARK

-1567 SEKDFDWDSDH
+1567 SEEDFDWDSDH
-1578 VNTSTPSTG
+1578 VTTSTPSPVRTG
-1587 KQLPNVTETIAV
+1587 KQLPNITETVAV
-1599 LKPNNPVREPSPVKQ
+1599 LKPDNPVREPSPVKQ
-1614 ESECSPEPEEQAQEE
+1614 ESESSPEPEEQAQE
-1629 KDVAS
+1629 
-1634 ELDVSNPYQLDP
+1634 
-1646 VGSQTVEEHE
+1646 
-1656 EYIEKEGRYVVG
+1656 
-1668 ESEGDGKEEEEE
+1668 
-1680 PGWQKRYGKIWVEL
+1680 
-1694 EKREVKSSY
+1694 
-1703 RNVAAELKE
+1703 
-1712 KFGKFPAESAS
+1712 
-1723 DETTEEEEK
+1723 
-1732 WEENVEIVESPARTT
+1732 
-1747 EEESS
+1747 
-1752 NKELGEPMVCPLS
+1752 LGED
-1765 RARRSSSNAVL
+1765 
-1776 LTILEQRGS
+1776 Q
-1785 GLEDSL
+1785 
-1791 TKSADN
+1791 TK
-1797 SNSSPN
+1797 
-1803 KDATTKPKPAAEERW
+1803 T
-1818 PGQVQQNDEKS
+1818 
-1829 PSMYEE
+1829 
-1835 ETEVR
+1835 
-1840 PSQSQP
+1840 
-1846 PSLSNVCPP
+1846 
-1855 APFLPSDEE
+1855 
-1864 LEEDLQRFKHEVGML
+1864 
-1879 KVVFLDLEKEKALL
+1879 
-1893 WKEVGEDKT
+1893 
-1902 KANMEV
+1902 NMEV
-1908 LQKSSASRVAGGS
+1908 LQKSSASWDAGGLK
-1921 MSRRCERELDE
+1921 RRQCERELDKE
-1932 EEEKPETSLGHPTV
+1932 EEEKPETSLGHPKE
-1946 SRSGNGAT
+1946 SHSGNGAT
-1954 ESEHLF
+1954 ESEHQL
-1960 RATDRITQRHWS
+1960 RATDSIAQRHWS
-1972 KSPKRALEDQLHH
+1972 KSPKSADRALEDQLRH
-1985 QQQKKEEGRAVSN
+1985 QQQKKKKEGRAVSN

-2012 GPAPQAANH
+2012 GQAPQAANH

-2032 DSTLSQVSDDDG
+2032 DSTLSEVSDDDG
-2044 RSLSAWHQKDKT
+2044 RSLSAWHRKDKT
-2056 AGEMEMA
+2056 AGEMEIA

-2099 ATLDSVSIVKLQ
+2099 TTLDSVSIVKLQ

-2118 RTIQRERGRHGR
+2118 RTIQRERARHGR

-2140 EQCELMAS
+2140 ERCELRAS
-2148 LEESRDSKQALDHRQ
+2148 LEESRDGKQALDHRQ
-2163 LELDTD
+2163 LELNTD
-2169 LNNFKF
+2169 LNNLKF

-2211 KHKVELAMRNLELE
+2211 KHKVELAVRNQELE

-2244 RLLTQERGARAL
+2244 RLLTQERGARVL

-2272 EENRRTVS
+2272 EENRRTIS

-2313 RAELERSCSHS
+2313 RAELERSRFHS
-2324 RQEESRHSEESEAL
+2324 RQEESLLSKESEAL
-2338 RERLEDARR
+2338 RERLEDARHN
-2347 DLKLNEEALAQTVYQ
+2347 LKLNEEALAQTVYQ
-2362 YTSQVTTVKAELA
+2362 YTSQLTTVKAELA

-2401 LIGALQEAERC
+2401 LTGALQEAERC

-2428 GHQRAQDKLMGEA
+2428 GHQRAQDKLTGVA

-2462 NSLENEVHRITMS
+2462 NGLENEVHRVTMS

-2488 DKDQIG
+2488 DREQTG

-2505 TEREQ
+2505 AERDQ

-2518 ETLQERLAAAQ
+2518 EALQERLAAAQ

-2539 EGAQNKG
+2539 EEAQNKG
-2546 MAKEKAVTD
+2546 MVKEKAVTD
-2555 AQERFGDLLAKLRS
+2555 AQERFGDMLAKLRS
-2569 DGEERVQLVEERSK
+2569 DGEEHVQLVEERSK

-2682 KEREVVAA
+2682 KEREVVAT

-2733 NKIEALQK
+2733 NRIEALQK

-2746 AMPSDSAAGGGVRN
+2746 AMVRN

-2852 EMKRNTELQKEMYRL
+2852 EMTRNTELQKEMYRL

-2882 GAGAEFGSPMSSMR
+2882 GAGAEFGSPMSSM
-2896 GEMGHRQT
+2896 T
-2904 EADIGRMKDKVD
+2904 EAAIGRMKEKVD

-2926 SRCSQLERINGEL
+2926 SRCSQLERVNGEL

-2981 TLVDQYRR
+2981 SQVDQYRR

-3063 RTELDRYRELYT
+3063 RTELERYRELYT

-3119 GSLGGPLDMGS
+3119 GSLGAPLDMGS

-3143 LNRSLGGPLLSPLG
+3143 LNRSLGGSLLSPLG

-3182 ELDHATVE
+3182 ELDHATAE

-3206 PTSLGWGL
+3206 PTSLGRGL

>member
-41 KAAYGGDLAKLKQ
+41 KAAYGGDLAKLKH

-126 PNLVDV
+126 PNLVDI

-269 AKKKQASMLCSPSE
+269 AKKKRASMLCSPSE

-292 ATDKDEQGA
+292 ATDKD
-301 SEGGRDVEDNSQT
+301 DVEDNSQT

-321 KSAADDSWP
+321 KSAADYSWP

-336 ELDITPKKHPKLNL
+336 ELDITQKKHPKLNL
-350 KKLMNAS
+350 KNLMNAS
-357 KKGKNDEYDRAE
+357 KKGKNDAVTDVEKPWSGPEAKRE
-369 LEETQGSELSSEQP
+369 SENQVQRNP
-383 SGSKARG
+383 SLPKAF
-390 RDSPEE
+390 P
-396 SPEGDN
+396 P
-402 EDDDEEDEDDDED
+402 
-415 DKDYE
+415 
-420 DEDDD
+420 
-425 DDEEEDEDD
+425 
-434 DDDYEEEQEGEEE
+434 
-447 EECDVAATSVKA
+447 
-459 EGIGAEEVPKTSSAE
+459 SSAP
-474 AVDIVDEDDQTISAI
+474 Q
-489 KVSDTVVADSEHV
+489 
-502 DPAGEMGAPKNVSN
+502 
-516 AESQA
+516 
-521 NERMVPEIL
+521 
-530 FGTSNYG
+530 
-537 IPATLDV
+537 
-544 EEDCVVSAIRVESRF
+544 
-559 SDEEDSLGYELN
+559 
-571 GTSDHKFVP
+571 
-580 EAGFPAV
+580 
-587 PKTPPHSTGV
+587 
-597 LPSQRNWDDFDD
+597 
-609 DDDEE
+609 
-614 GIGEEDAPAD
+614 
-624 YWSDEAK
+624 
-631 LIADD
+631 
-636 KDIRET
+636 
-642 LDHTSTLGEPKN
+642 
-654 TSTVSHGETHRSRS
+654 
-668 SDDSFDSKND
+668 
-678 DDDDDHDIAKLKVD
+678 
-692 KCKSSWYS
+692 
-700 HSDENDKVDG
+700 
-710 ASTTKED
+710 
-717 EIIDEIPHLEG
+717 HL
-728 EDLISDFQLESST
+728 
-741 SPVQSISPKCISLKP
+741 V
-756 KVDEPKY
+756 
-763 FWNSSSDDNVKKGA
+763 
-777 SPIRDECLEVHA
+777 
-789 SGKLSPSLS
+789 SPS
-798 VASPRI
+798 
-804 RAEDQQRSDDSW
+804 
-816 EDEDV
+816 
-821 VDEVE
+821 
-826 EMPNDD
+826 
-832 ASPAESPEP
+832 
-841 GEKKAAMK
+841 
-849 ESFDDDL
+849 
-856 PLIGEQVEDK
+856 
-866 NKYDDDDDYYVNRDV
+866 
-881 AATGSLEPEEAI
+881 
-893 APIQHKTDENSPRKW
+893 
-908 TSPPRSPRREI
+908 
-919 KDMDNLERGPSTP
+919 
-932 RDLLS
+932 
-937 LISRPP
+937 P
-943 SANEQRL
+943 SA
-950 TSRDLLS
+950 SF
-957 PISRPTSKILRPAN
+957 TSKPA
-971 TNERKLTPRD
+971 
-981 SQSPISRPESTD
+981 QMISTC
-993 GRKLKPRDSRSPISR
+993 
-1008 STSALS
+1008 
-1014 RSTTADEEMLS
+1014 
-1025 KGADELDISQPQKD
+1025 
-1039 VESDESVPVS
+1039 
-1049 MIDDWQ
+1049 
-1055 DEKEMADD
+1055 
-1063 KGQDN
+1063 
-1068 AMNDKDKEGSEDTDS
+1068 
-1083 QNQKLQ
+1083 
-1089 YDFASGTIKV
+1089 
-1099 PDEGNDSHNTLGILG
+1099 
-1114 EEDIESFVEN
+1114 
-1124 YDVISGRLPVTP
+1124 
-1136 IKHSLETRKM
+1136 
-1146 FGNTSSEDEAASDLD
+1146 
-1161 SEDDPTPDAMNAAQT
+1161 
-1176 PIEDIDEISDEQ
+1176 
-1188 GGLDQET
+1188 
-1195 TDQNDPGET
+1195 
-1204 HEDKPEK
+1204 
-1211 DAVELQSTHSK
+1211 LQSSRK
-1222 VRTYVTAVQQHE
+1222 
-1234 SDMSDGF
+1234 
-1241 SDQEEELPQTDIDDV
+1241 
-1256 DVDSPFEDEPEYV
+1256 
-1269 ERATLEVRDN
+1269 
-1279 EDPVKGINLPIKW
+1279 

-1319 KEEMGK
+1319 EEMGK

-1344 PGSEDT
+1344 PGSQDT

-1383 RKQHGRDPA
+1383 RKHHGRDPA
-1392 KMPHVSV
+1392 KVPHVSI

-1464 EAKKNRADASDW
+1464 DASDW
-1476 DTASTASRRTL
+1476 DTASTSSRRTL
-1487 PGHEVPSPGGE
+1487 PGHGVPSPGGE
-1498 ELRVEA
+1498 ELREEA
-1504 SSRSPIPLP
+1504 SSRSPVPLP
-1513 AVQEPDAV
+1513 AVQEQEPDAL
-1521 IAERSGPEEKRDFLS
+1521 IAERSGPEEKRHFLS
-1536 ERPLPLASPRCLT
+1536 ERPLPLASPRSLT

-1567 SEKDFDWDSDH
+1567 SEEDFNWDSNH
-1578 VNTSTPSTG
+1578 VNTSTPSPVRTG
-1587 KQLPNVTETIAV
+1587 KQLPNVTETVAV
-1599 LKPNNPVREPSPVKQ
+1599 LKPNNPLREPSPVKQ
-1614 ESECSPEPEEQAQEE
+1614 ESESSPEPEEQTQEE

-1634 ELDVSNPYQLDP
+1634 ELD
-1646 VGSQTVEEHE
+1646 
-1656 EYIEKEGRYVVG
+1656 
-1668 ESEGDGKEEEEE
+1668 
-1680 PGWQKRYGKIWVEL
+1680 
-1694 EKREVKSSY
+1694 
-1703 RNVAAELKE
+1703 
-1712 KFGKFPAESAS
+1712 
-1723 DETTEEEEK
+1723 
-1732 WEENVEIVESPARTT
+1732 
-1747 EEESS
+1747 
-1752 NKELGEPMVCPLS
+1752 
-1765 RARRSSSNAVL
+1765 
-1776 LTILEQRGS
+1776 
-1785 GLEDSL
+1785 
-1791 TKSADN
+1791 
-1797 SNSSPN
+1797 
-1803 KDATTKPKPAAEERW
+1803 
-1818 PGQVQQNDEKS
+1818 
-1829 PSMYEE
+1829 
-1835 ETEVR
+1835 
-1840 PSQSQP
+1840 
-1846 PSLSNVCPP
+1846 
-1855 APFLPSDEE
+1855 
-1864 LEEDLQRFKHEVGML
+1864 
-1879 KVVFLDLEKEKALL
+1879 
-1893 WKEVGEDKT
+1893 VGEDKT

-1908 LQKSSASRVAGGS
+1908 LQKSSVSRVAGGS
-1921 MSRRCERELDE
+1921 MSRRCERELDKE
-1932 EEEKPETSLGHPTV
+1932 EEEKPETSLGHPKV

-1954 ESEHLF
+1954 DSEHQL
-1960 RATDRITQRHWS
+1960 RATDRITQRHGS
-1972 KSPKRALEDQLHH
+1972 KSPKRALEDQLH

-1998 EATLQLPFLGGARH
+1998 EATLQCPFLGGARH
-2012 GPAPQAANH
+2012 GRAPQTANH

-2032 DSTLSQVSDDDG
+2032 DSTLSEVSDDHG
-2044 RSLSAWHQKDKT
+2044 RALSAWHQKDKT
-2056 AGEMEMA
+2056 AGEIEMA

-2118 RTIQRERGRHGR
+2118 RTIQRERGRHGH
-2130 LSDKVSQLEA
+2130 LSDKVSQLEV
-2140 EQCELMAS
+2140 EKRELMAS

-2186 ASMLYDKTRE
+2186 ASMLYDKNRE

-2239 RSETQ
+2239 RSETH

-2262 NHLRKQQEIE
+2262 NHLRKQQQIE
-2272 EENRRTVS
+2272 EENRRTIS

-2324 RQEESRHSEESEAL
+2324 RQEESRRSEKSEAL

-2362 YTSQVTTVKAELA
+2362 YTSQVTAVKAELA
-2375 VASTRLEHERQARE
+2375 VASTRLEHERQVRE

-2401 LIGALQEAERC
+2401 LTGALQEAERC
-2412 QAARADA
+2412 QVARANA

-2428 GHQRAQDKLMGEA
+2428 GHQRAQDKLTGEA

-2462 NSLENEVHRITMS
+2462 NGLENEVHRVTMS

-2488 DKDQIG
+2488 DKEQIG

-2539 EGAQNKG
+2539 EEAQNKG

-2605 RETGLRQ
+2605 RETSLRQ

-2833 KKAKKIAEQKK
+2833 KKAKKIGEQKK

-2904 EADIGRMKDKVD
+2904 EADISRMKDKVD

-2926 SRCSQLERINGEL
+2926 SRCSQLERVNGEL
-2939 KEQLASL
+2939 KEKLTSL

-2970 RRQVEAGVMDQ
+2970 RRQVESGVMDQ
-2981 TLVDQYRR
+2981 TLVDQYRQ

-3075 EELRLRKALAAKLER
+3075 EELRLRKALAVKLER

-3130 LGSVGAYGATLGP
+3130 LGPVGAYGATLGP

-3182 ELDHATVE
+3182 ELDHATAE
-3190 LEGSARMSPV
+3190 LECSARMSPV

>member
-41 KAAYGGDLAKLKQ
+41 KAAYGGDLAKLKH

-126 PNLVDV
+126 PNLVDI

-261 MPSPAHAP
+261 MPSPAP
-269 AKKKQASMLCSPSE
+269 AKKKRASMLCSPSE

-292 ATDKDEQGA
+292 ATDKD
-301 SEGGRDVEDNSQT
+301 DVEDNSQT

-336 ELDITPKKHPKLNL
+336 ELDITQKKHPKLNL
-350 KKLMNAS
+350 KNLMNAS
-357 KKGKNDEYDRAE
+357 KKGKNDAVTD
-369 LEETQGSELSSEQP
+369 LEKPWSGPEAKCESENQVQRNP
-383 SGSKARG
+383 SLPKAF
-390 RDSPEE
+390 P
-396 SPEGDN
+396 P
-402 EDDDEEDEDDDED
+402 
-415 DKDYE
+415 
-420 DEDDD
+420 
-425 DDEEEDEDD
+425 
-434 DDDYEEEQEGEEE
+434 
-447 EECDVAATSVKA
+447 
-459 EGIGAEEVPKTSSAE
+459 SSAP
-474 AVDIVDEDDQTISAI
+474 Q
-489 KVSDTVVADSEHV
+489 
-502 DPAGEMGAPKNVSN
+502 
-516 AESQA
+516 
-521 NERMVPEIL
+521 
-530 FGTSNYG
+530 
-537 IPATLDV
+537 
-544 EEDCVVSAIRVESRF
+544 
-559 SDEEDSLGYELN
+559 
-571 GTSDHKFVP
+571 
-580 EAGFPAV
+580 
-587 PKTPPHSTGV
+587 
-597 LPSQRNWDDFDD
+597 
-609 DDDEE
+609 
-614 GIGEEDAPAD
+614 
-624 YWSDEAK
+624 
-631 LIADD
+631 
-636 KDIRET
+636 
-642 LDHTSTLGEPKN
+642 
-654 TSTVSHGETHRSRS
+654 
-668 SDDSFDSKND
+668 
-678 DDDDDHDIAKLKVD
+678 
-692 KCKSSWYS
+692 
-700 HSDENDKVDG
+700 
-710 ASTTKED
+710 
-717 EIIDEIPHLEG
+717 HL
-728 EDLISDFQLESST
+728 
-741 SPVQSISPKCISLKP
+741 V
-756 KVDEPKY
+756 
-763 FWNSSSDDNVKKGA
+763 
-777 SPIRDECLEVHA
+777 
-789 SGKLSPSLS
+789 SPS
-798 VASPRI
+798 
-804 RAEDQQRSDDSW
+804 
-816 EDEDV
+816 
-821 VDEVE
+821 
-826 EMPNDD
+826 
-832 ASPAESPEP
+832 
-841 GEKKAAMK
+841 
-849 ESFDDDL
+849 
-856 PLIGEQVEDK
+856 
-866 NKYDDDDDYYVNRDV
+866 
-881 AATGSLEPEEAI
+881 
-893 APIQHKTDENSPRKW
+893 
-908 TSPPRSPRREI
+908 
-919 KDMDNLERGPSTP
+919 
-932 RDLLS
+932 
-937 LISRPP
+937 P
-943 SANEQRL
+943 SA
-950 TSRDLLS
+950 SF
-957 PISRPTSKILRPAN
+957 TSKPA
-971 TNERKLTPRD
+971 
-981 SQSPISRPESTD
+981 QMISTC
-993 GRKLKPRDSRSPISR
+993 
-1008 STSALS
+1008 
-1014 RSTTADEEMLS
+1014 
-1025 KGADELDISQPQKD
+1025 
-1039 VESDESVPVS
+1039 
-1049 MIDDWQ
+1049 
-1055 DEKEMADD
+1055 
-1063 KGQDN
+1063 
-1068 AMNDKDKEGSEDTDS
+1068 
-1083 QNQKLQ
+1083 
-1089 YDFASGTIKV
+1089 
-1099 PDEGNDSHNTLGILG
+1099 
-1114 EEDIESFVEN
+1114 
-1124 YDVISGRLPVTP
+1124 
-1136 IKHSLETRKM
+1136 
-1146 FGNTSSEDEAASDLD
+1146 
-1161 SEDDPTPDAMNAAQT
+1161 
-1176 PIEDIDEISDEQ
+1176 
-1188 GGLDQET
+1188 
-1195 TDQNDPGET
+1195 
-1204 HEDKPEK
+1204 
-1211 DAVELQSTHSK
+1211 LQSSRK
-1222 VRTYVTAVQQHE
+1222 
-1234 SDMSDGF
+1234 
-1241 SDQEEELPQTDIDDV
+1241 
-1256 DVDSPFEDEPEYV
+1256 
-1269 ERATLEVRDN
+1269 
-1279 EDPVKGINLPIKW
+1279 

-1344 PGSEDT
+1344 PGSQDT

-1364 EKGDDEEDSWD
+1364 EKEDDEEDSWD

-1383 RKQHGRDPA
+1383 RKHHGRDPV
-1392 KMPHVSV
+1392 KVPHVSI

-1464 EAKKNRADASDW
+1464 DASDW

-1487 PGHEVPSPGGE
+1487 PGHGVPSPGGE
-1498 ELRVEA
+1498 ELREEA
-1504 SSRSPIPLP
+1504 SSRSPVPLP
-1513 AVQEPDAV
+1513 AVQEQEPDAL
-1521 IAERSGPEEKRDFLS
+1521 IAERSGPEEKRHFLS
-1536 ERPLPLASPRCLT
+1536 ERPLPLASPRSLT

-1567 SEKDFDWDSDH
+1567 SEEDFNWDSNH
-1578 VNTSTPSTG
+1578 VNTSTPSPVRTG
-1587 KQLPNVTETIAV
+1587 KQLPNVTETVAV
-1599 LKPNNPVREPSPVKQ
+1599 LKPNNPLHEPSPVKQ
-1614 ESECSPEPEEQAQEE
+1614 ESESSPEPEEQAQE
-1629 KDVAS
+1629 
-1634 ELDVSNPYQLDP
+1634 
-1646 VGSQTVEEHE
+1646 
-1656 EYIEKEGRYVVG
+1656 
-1668 ESEGDGKEEEEE
+1668 
-1680 PGWQKRYGKIWVEL
+1680 
-1694 EKREVKSSY
+1694 
-1703 RNVAAELKE
+1703 
-1712 KFGKFPAESAS
+1712 
-1723 DETTEEEEK
+1723 
-1732 WEENVEIVESPARTT
+1732 
-1747 EEESS
+1747 
-1752 NKELGEPMVCPLS
+1752 
-1765 RARRSSSNAVL
+1765 
-1776 LTILEQRGS
+1776 
-1785 GLEDSL
+1785 
-1791 TKSADN
+1791 
-1797 SNSSPN
+1797 
-1803 KDATTKPKPAAEERW
+1803 
-1818 PGQVQQNDEKS
+1818 
-1829 PSMYEE
+1829 
-1835 ETEVR
+1835 
-1840 PSQSQP
+1840 
-1846 PSLSNVCPP
+1846 
-1855 APFLPSDEE
+1855 
-1864 LEEDLQRFKHEVGML
+1864 
-1879 KVVFLDLEKEKALL
+1879 
-1893 WKEVGEDKT
+1893 VGEDET

-1921 MSRRCERELDE
+1921 MSRRCERELDK
-1932 EEEKPETSLGHPTV
+1932 EEEKPETSLGHPKV

-1954 ESEHLF
+1954 DSEHQL
-1960 RATDRITQRHWS
+1960 RATDRITQRHGS
-1972 KSPKRALEDQLHH
+1972 KSPKRA
-1985 QQQKKEEGRAVSN
+1985 
-1998 EATLQLPFLGGARH
+1998 
-2012 GPAPQAANH
+2012 
-2021 VNAGDPLSVFD
+2021 
-2032 DSTLSQVSDDDG
+2032 
-2044 RSLSAWHQKDKT
+2044 LSAWHQKDKT
-2056 AGEMEMA
+2056 AGEIEMA

-2118 RTIQRERGRHGR
+2118 RTIQRERGRHGH
-2130 LSDKVSQLEA
+2130 LSDKVSQLEV
-2140 EQCELMAS
+2140 EKRELMAS

-2169 LNNFKF
+2169 LNNLKF

-2186 ASMLYDKTRE
+2186 ASMLYDKNRE

-2262 NHLRKQQEIE
+2262 NHLRKQQQIE
-2272 EENRRTVS
+2272 EENRRTIS

-2324 RQEESRHSEESEAL
+2324 RQEESRRSEESEAL

-2362 YTSQVTTVKAELA
+2362 YTSQVTAVKAELA
-2375 VASTRLEHERQARE
+2375 VASTRLEHERQVRE

-2401 LIGALQEAERC
+2401 LTGALQEAERC
-2412 QAARADA
+2412 QVARADA

-2428 GHQRAQDKLMGEA
+2428 GHQRAQDKLTGEA

-2462 NSLENEVHRITMS
+2462 NGLENEVHRVTMS

-2488 DKDQIG
+2488 DKEQIG
-2494 GRVKELEAALQ
+2494 GRVKELEATLQ

-2539 EGAQNKG
+2539 EEAQNKG

-2605 RETGLRQ
+2605 RETSLRQ

-2682 KEREVVAA
+2682 KEREVVTA

-2833 KKAKKIAEQKK
+2833 KKAKKIGEQKK

-2882 GAGAEFGSPMSSMR
+2882 CAGAEFGSPMSSMR

-2904 EADIGRMKDKVD
+2904 EADISRMKDKVD

-2926 SRCSQLERINGEL
+2926 SRCSQLERVNGEL
-2939 KEQLASL
+2939 KEKLTSL

-3075 EELRLRKALAAKLER
+3075 EELRLRKALAVKLERLLSR

-3143 LNRSLGGPLLSPLG
+3143 LNRSLGGSLLSPLG

-3182 ELDHATVE
+3182 ELDHATAE
-3190 LEGSARMSPV
+3190 LECSARMSPV

>member
-261 MPSPAHAP
+261 MPSSAHAP

-357 KKGKNDEYDRAE
+357 KKGKNDAVTDLEKPWSGPEAE
-369 LEETQGSELSSEQP
+369 RESENRVQRNP
-383 SGSKARG
+383 SLPKAF
-390 RDSPEE
+390 P
-396 SPEGDN
+396 P
-402 EDDDEEDEDDDED
+402 
-415 DKDYE
+415 
-420 DEDDD
+420 
-425 DDEEEDEDD
+425 
-434 DDDYEEEQEGEEE
+434 
-447 EECDVAATSVKA
+447 
-459 EGIGAEEVPKTSSAE
+459 SSAPQHL
-474 AVDIVDEDDQTISAI
+474 VSPSPSASFTS
-489 KVSDTVVADSEHV
+489 K
-502 DPAGEMGAPKNVSN
+502 PAQM
-516 AESQA
+516 
-521 NERMVPEIL
+521 
-530 FGTSNYG
+530 
-537 IPATLDV
+537 
-544 EEDCVVSAIRVESRF
+544 
-559 SDEEDSLGYELN
+559 
-571 GTSDHKFVP
+571 
-580 EAGFPAV
+580 
-587 PKTPPHSTGV
+587 
-597 LPSQRNWDDFDD
+597 
-609 DDDEE
+609 
-614 GIGEEDAPAD
+614 
-624 YWSDEAK
+624 
-631 LIADD
+631 
-636 KDIRET
+636 
-642 LDHTSTLGEPKN
+642 TST
-654 TSTVSHGETHRSRS
+654 R
-668 SDDSFDSKND
+668 
-678 DDDDDHDIAKLKVD
+678 
-692 KCKSSWYS
+692 
-700 HSDENDKVDG
+700 
-710 ASTTKED
+710 
-717 EIIDEIPHLEG
+717 
-728 EDLISDFQLESST
+728 
-741 SPVQSISPKCISLKP
+741 
-756 KVDEPKY
+756 
-763 FWNSSSDDNVKKGA
+763 
-777 SPIRDECLEVHA
+777 
-789 SGKLSPSLS
+789 
-798 VASPRI
+798 
-804 RAEDQQRSDDSW
+804 
-816 EDEDV
+816 
-821 VDEVE
+821 
-826 EMPNDD
+826 
-832 ASPAESPEP
+832 
-841 GEKKAAMK
+841 
-849 ESFDDDL
+849 
-856 PLIGEQVEDK
+856 
-866 NKYDDDDDYYVNRDV
+866 
-881 AATGSLEPEEAI
+881 
-893 APIQHKTDENSPRKW
+893 
-908 TSPPRSPRREI
+908 
-919 KDMDNLERGPSTP
+919 
-932 RDLLS
+932 
-937 LISRPP
+937 
-943 SANEQRL
+943 
-950 TSRDLLS
+950 
-957 PISRPTSKILRPAN
+957 
-971 TNERKLTPRD
+971 
-981 SQSPISRPESTD
+981 
-993 GRKLKPRDSRSPISR
+993 
-1008 STSALS
+1008 
-1014 RSTTADEEMLS
+1014 
-1025 KGADELDISQPQKD
+1025 
-1039 VESDESVPVS
+1039 
-1049 MIDDWQ
+1049 
-1055 DEKEMADD
+1055 
-1063 KGQDN
+1063 
-1068 AMNDKDKEGSEDTDS
+1068 
-1083 QNQKLQ
+1083 
-1089 YDFASGTIKV
+1089 
-1099 PDEGNDSHNTLGILG
+1099 
-1114 EEDIESFVEN
+1114 
-1124 YDVISGRLPVTP
+1124 
-1136 IKHSLETRKM
+1136 
-1146 FGNTSSEDEAASDLD
+1146 
-1161 SEDDPTPDAMNAAQT
+1161 
-1176 PIEDIDEISDEQ
+1176 
-1188 GGLDQET
+1188 
-1195 TDQNDPGET
+1195 
-1204 HEDKPEK
+1204 
-1211 DAVELQSTHSK
+1211 LQSSRK
-1222 VRTYVTAVQQHE
+1222 
-1234 SDMSDGF
+1234 
-1241 SDQEEELPQTDIDDV
+1241 
-1256 DVDSPFEDEPEYV
+1256 
-1269 ERATLEVRDN
+1269 
-1279 EDPVKGINLPIKW
+1279 

-1300 EDYDEDRG
+1300 EDYDKDRG

-1344 PGSEDT
+1344 PGSEDA
-1350 SKEKQRDFLSELGL
+1350 SKDKQRDFLSELGL

-1413 DADNDNVPEK
+1413 DANNDNVPEK

-1464 EAKKNRADASDW
+1464 DASDW

-1498 ELRVEA
+1498 ELREEA
-1504 SSRSPIPLP
+1504 SSRSPIPLL
-1513 AVQEPDAV
+1513 AVQEQEPDADIAV
-1521 IAERSGPEEKRDFLS
+1521 IAERSGPEEKRHFLS
-1536 ERPLPLASPRCLT
+1536 ERPLPLASPRSLT

-1646 VGSQTVEEHE
+1646 VGSQTGEEQE

-1680 PGWQKRYGKIWVEL
+1680 PGWEKRYGKIWVEL

-1732 WEENVEIVESPARTT
+1732 REENVEIVESPARTT

-1791 TKSADN
+1791 TESADN
-1797 SNSSPN
+1797 SNSSPD
-1803 KDATTKPKPAAEERW
+1803 KDATTKPKPAAEECW
-1818 PGQVQQNDEKS
+1818 PGQVQQNYEKS

-1846 PSLSNVCPP
+1846 PSLRNVCPP
-1855 APFLPSDEE
+1855 ALFLPSDEE

-1879 KVVFLDLEKEKALL
+1879 KVVFMDLEKEKALL
-1893 WKEVGEDKT
+1893 WKEVGDDKT

-1932 EEEKPETSLGHPTV
+1932 EEEKPETSLGHPKV
-1946 SRSGNGAT
+1946 SRSGTGAT
-1954 ESEHLF
+1954 ESEHLL

-2012 GPAPQAANH
+2012 GRAPQAANH

-2032 DSTLSQVSDDDG
+2032 DSTLSEVSDDDG

-2288 LTEATD
+2288 LTEVTD
-2294 RERELLQQSSV
+2294 RERGLLQQSSV

-2347 DLKLNEEALAQTVYQ
+2347 DLKLNEDALAQTVYQ

-2375 VASTRLEHERQARE
+2375 VASTRLEHERQVRE

-2449 GLSQKLAKAESRA
+2449 ELSQKLAKAESRA
-2462 NSLENEVHRITMS
+2462 NGLENEVHRITMS

-2690 SQKLQEVLSA
+2690 SQKLQEVLST

-2926 SRCSQLERINGEL
+2926 SRCSQLERVNGEL

-3090 SNERLAEANT
+3090 SNEQLAEANT

>member
-111 QQERCVATLLEHDAE
+111 QQERCVAMLLEHDAE
-126 PNLVDV
+126 PNLVDI

-269 AKKKQASMLCSPSE
+269 AKKKRASMLCSPSE

-336 ELDITPKKHPKLNL
+336 ELDITQKKHPKLNL
-350 KKLMNAS
+350 KNLMNAS
-357 KKGKNDEYDRAE
+357 KKGKNDAVTDLKKPWSGPEAKRE
-369 LEETQGSELSSEQP
+369 SENQVQRNP
-383 SGSKARG
+383 SLPKAF
-390 RDSPEE
+390 P
-396 SPEGDN
+396 P
-402 EDDDEEDEDDDED
+402 
-415 DKDYE
+415 
-420 DEDDD
+420 
-425 DDEEEDEDD
+425 
-434 DDDYEEEQEGEEE
+434 
-447 EECDVAATSVKA
+447 
-459 EGIGAEEVPKTSSAE
+459 SSAP
-474 AVDIVDEDDQTISAI
+474 QHL
-489 KVSDTVVADSEHV
+489 VS
-502 DPAGEMGAPKNVSN
+502 P
-516 AESQA
+516 
-521 NERMVPEIL
+521 
-530 FGTSNYG
+530 
-537 IPATLDV
+537 
-544 EEDCVVSAIRVESRF
+544 
-559 SDEEDSLGYELN
+559 
-571 GTSDHKFVP
+571 
-580 EAGFPAV
+580 
-587 PKTPPHSTGV
+587 
-597 LPSQRNWDDFDD
+597 
-609 DDDEE
+609 
-614 GIGEEDAPAD
+614 
-624 YWSDEAK
+624 
-631 LIADD
+631 
-636 KDIRET
+636 
-642 LDHTSTLGEPKN
+642 
-654 TSTVSHGETHRSRS
+654 
-668 SDDSFDSKND
+668 
-678 DDDDDHDIAKLKVD
+678 
-692 KCKSSWYS
+692 
-700 HSDENDKVDG
+700 
-710 ASTTKED
+710 
-717 EIIDEIPHLEG
+717 
-728 EDLISDFQLESST
+728 
-741 SPVQSISPKCISLKP
+741 
-756 KVDEPKY
+756 
-763 FWNSSSDDNVKKGA
+763 
-777 SPIRDECLEVHA
+777 
-789 SGKLSPSLS
+789 
-798 VASPRI
+798 
-804 RAEDQQRSDDSW
+804 
-816 EDEDV
+816 
-821 VDEVE
+821 
-826 EMPNDD
+826 
-832 ASPAESPEP
+832 
-841 GEKKAAMK
+841 
-849 ESFDDDL
+849 
-856 PLIGEQVEDK
+856 
-866 NKYDDDDDYYVNRDV
+866 
-881 AATGSLEPEEAI
+881 
-893 APIQHKTDENSPRKW
+893 
-908 TSPPRSPRREI
+908 
-919 KDMDNLERGPSTP
+919 
-932 RDLLS
+932 
-937 LISRPP
+937 PP
-943 SANEQRL
+943 SA
-950 TSRDLLS
+950 SF
-957 PISRPTSKILRPAN
+957 TSKPA
-971 TNERKLTPRD
+971 
-981 SQSPISRPESTD
+981 QMISTC
-993 GRKLKPRDSRSPISR
+993 
-1008 STSALS
+1008 
-1014 RSTTADEEMLS
+1014 
-1025 KGADELDISQPQKD
+1025 
-1039 VESDESVPVS
+1039 
-1049 MIDDWQ
+1049 
-1055 DEKEMADD
+1055 
-1063 KGQDN
+1063 
-1068 AMNDKDKEGSEDTDS
+1068 
-1083 QNQKLQ
+1083 
-1089 YDFASGTIKV
+1089 
-1099 PDEGNDSHNTLGILG
+1099 
-1114 EEDIESFVEN
+1114 
-1124 YDVISGRLPVTP
+1124 
-1136 IKHSLETRKM
+1136 
-1146 FGNTSSEDEAASDLD
+1146 
-1161 SEDDPTPDAMNAAQT
+1161 
-1176 PIEDIDEISDEQ
+1176 
-1188 GGLDQET
+1188 
-1195 TDQNDPGET
+1195 
-1204 HEDKPEK
+1204 
-1211 DAVELQSTHSK
+1211 LQSSRK
-1222 VRTYVTAVQQHE
+1222 
-1234 SDMSDGF
+1234 
-1241 SDQEEELPQTDIDDV
+1241 
-1256 DVDSPFEDEPEYV
+1256 
-1269 ERATLEVRDN
+1269 
-1279 EDPVKGINLPIKW
+1279 

-1319 KEEMGK
+1319 KEVMGK
-1325 TKYQTEEEK
+1325 TKYQTEDEK
-1334 DDSLVDDSPV
+1334 DDSLGDDSPV
-1344 PGSEDT
+1344 PGSQDA

-1383 RKQHGRDPA
+1383 RKHHGRDPT
-1392 KMPHVSV
+1392 KVPHVSI
-1399 ISGENKEVLRNYDN
+1399 ISGENKEVLRNDDN

-1464 EAKKNRADASDW
+1464 DASDW

-1487 PGHEVPSPGGE
+1487 PGHGVPSPGGE
-1498 ELRVEA
+1498 ELREEA
-1504 SSRSPIPLP
+1504 SSRSPVPLP
-1513 AVQEPDAV
+1513 AVQEQEPDAL
-1521 IAERSGPEEKRDFLS
+1521 IAERSGPEEKRHFLS
-1536 ERPLPLASPRCLT
+1536 ERSLPLASPRSLT

-1567 SEKDFDWDSDH
+1567 SEEDFNWDSNH
-1578 VNTSTPSTG
+1578 VNTSTPSPVRTG
-1587 KQLPNVTETIAV
+1587 KQLPNVIETVAV
-1599 LKPNNPVREPSPVKQ
+1599 LKPNNSLNEPSPVKQ
-1614 ESECSPEPEEQAQEE
+1614 ESESSPEPEEQAQ
-1629 KDVAS
+1629 
-1634 ELDVSNPYQLDP
+1634 
-1646 VGSQTVEEHE
+1646 
-1656 EYIEKEGRYVVG
+1656 
-1668 ESEGDGKEEEEE
+1668 
-1680 PGWQKRYGKIWVEL
+1680 
-1694 EKREVKSSY
+1694 
-1703 RNVAAELKE
+1703 
-1712 KFGKFPAESAS
+1712 
-1723 DETTEEEEK
+1723 
-1732 WEENVEIVESPARTT
+1732 
-1747 EEESS
+1747 
-1752 NKELGEPMVCPLS
+1752 
-1765 RARRSSSNAVL
+1765 
-1776 LTILEQRGS
+1776 
-1785 GLEDSL
+1785 
-1791 TKSADN
+1791 
-1797 SNSSPN
+1797 
-1803 KDATTKPKPAAEERW
+1803 
-1818 PGQVQQNDEKS
+1818 
-1829 PSMYEE
+1829 
-1835 ETEVR
+1835 
-1840 PSQSQP
+1840 
-1846 PSLSNVCPP
+1846 
-1855 APFLPSDEE
+1855 
-1864 LEEDLQRFKHEVGML
+1864 
-1879 KVVFLDLEKEKALL
+1879 
-1893 WKEVGEDKT
+1893 EVGEDKT

-1921 MSRRCERELDE
+1921 MSRRCERDKEE
-1932 EEEKPETSLGHPTV
+1932 EEEKPETSLGHPKV
-1946 SRSGNGAT
+1946 SRSGSGAT
-1954 ESEHLF
+1954 DSEHQL
-1960 RATDRITQRHWS
+1960 RATDRITQRHGF
-1972 KSPKRALEDQLHH
+1972 KSPKRALEDQIH

-1998 EATLQLPFLGGARH
+1998 EATLQCPFLGGARH
-2012 GPAPQAANH
+2012 GRAPQAANH

-2032 DSTLSQVSDDDG
+2032 DSTLSEVSDDDG
-2044 RSLSAWHQKDKT
+2044 RALSTWHQKDKT
-2056 AGEMEMA
+2056 AGEIEMA

-2118 RTIQRERGRHGR
+2118 RTIQRERGRHGH
-2130 LSDKVSQLEA
+2130 LSDKVSQLEV
-2140 EQCELMAS
+2140 EKRELMAS

-2186 ASMLYDKTRE
+2186 ASMLYDKNRE

-2262 NHLRKQQEIE
+2262 NHLRKQQQIE
-2272 EENRRTVS
+2272 EENRRTIS

-2362 YTSQVTTVKAELA
+2362 YTSQVTAVKAELA
-2375 VASTRLEHERQARE
+2375 VASTRLEHERQVRE

-2401 LIGALQEAERC
+2401 LTGALQEAERC
-2412 QAARADA
+2412 QVARADA

-2428 GHQRAQDKLMGEA
+2428 GHQRAQDKLTGEA

-2462 NSLENEVHRITMS
+2462 NGLENEVHRVTMS
-2475 LAEMEHVVATLQR
+2475 LAEMEHMVATLQR
-2488 DKDQIG
+2488 DKEQIG
-2494 GRVKELEAALQ
+2494 GRVKELEATLQ

-2539 EGAQNKG
+2539 EEAQNKG

-2605 RETGLRQ
+2605 RETSLRQ

-2682 KEREVVAA
+2682 KEREVVTA

-2833 KKAKKIAEQKK
+2833 KKAKKIGEQKK

-2882 GAGAEFGSPMSSMR
+2882 GAGPEFASPMSSMR

-2904 EADIGRMKDKVD
+2904 EADISRMKDKVD

-2926 SRCSQLERINGEL
+2926 SRCSQLERVNGEL
-2939 KEQLASL
+2939 KEKLTSL
-2946 KGLGRSNERL
+2946 KSLGRSNERL

-3075 EELRLRKALAAKLER
+3075 EELRLRKALAVKLER

-3182 ELDHATVE
+3182 ELDHATAE
-3190 LEGSARMSPV
+3190 LECSARMSPV

>member
-111 QQERCVATLLEHDAE
+111 QQERCVVTLLEHDAE
-126 PNLVDV
+126 PNLVDI

-145 AFSTAML
+145 ACSTAML

-159 VNAQNKEGYS
+159 INAQNKEGYS

-269 AKKKQASMLCSPSE
+269 AKKKRASMLCSPSE

-292 ATDKDEQGA
+292 ATDKDEKGA
-301 SEGGRDVEDNSQT
+301 SEGGRDVEDQSQT

-357 KKGKNDEYDRAE
+357 KKGKNDAVTDLEKPWSGPEAE
-369 LEETQGSELSSEQP
+369 SENRVQRNP
-383 SGSKARG
+383 SLPKAF
-390 RDSPEE
+390 P
-396 SPEGDN
+396 P
-402 EDDDEEDEDDDED
+402 
-415 DKDYE
+415 
-420 DEDDD
+420 
-425 DDEEEDEDD
+425 
-434 DDDYEEEQEGEEE
+434 
-447 EECDVAATSVKA
+447 
-459 EGIGAEEVPKTSSAE
+459 SSAPQHL
-474 AVDIVDEDDQTISAI
+474 VSPSPSASFTS
-489 KVSDTVVADSEHV
+489 K
-502 DPAGEMGAPKNVSN
+502 PAQM
-516 AESQA
+516 
-521 NERMVPEIL
+521 
-530 FGTSNYG
+530 
-537 IPATLDV
+537 
-544 EEDCVVSAIRVESRF
+544 
-559 SDEEDSLGYELN
+559 
-571 GTSDHKFVP
+571 
-580 EAGFPAV
+580 
-587 PKTPPHSTGV
+587 
-597 LPSQRNWDDFDD
+597 
-609 DDDEE
+609 
-614 GIGEEDAPAD
+614 
-624 YWSDEAK
+624 
-631 LIADD
+631 
-636 KDIRET
+636 
-642 LDHTSTLGEPKN
+642 TST
-654 TSTVSHGETHRSRS
+654 R
-668 SDDSFDSKND
+668 
-678 DDDDDHDIAKLKVD
+678 
-692 KCKSSWYS
+692 
-700 HSDENDKVDG
+700 
-710 ASTTKED
+710 
-717 EIIDEIPHLEG
+717 
-728 EDLISDFQLESST
+728 
-741 SPVQSISPKCISLKP
+741 
-756 KVDEPKY
+756 
-763 FWNSSSDDNVKKGA
+763 
-777 SPIRDECLEVHA
+777 
-789 SGKLSPSLS
+789 
-798 VASPRI
+798 
-804 RAEDQQRSDDSW
+804 
-816 EDEDV
+816 
-821 VDEVE
+821 
-826 EMPNDD
+826 
-832 ASPAESPEP
+832 
-841 GEKKAAMK
+841 
-849 ESFDDDL
+849 
-856 PLIGEQVEDK
+856 
-866 NKYDDDDDYYVNRDV
+866 
-881 AATGSLEPEEAI
+881 
-893 APIQHKTDENSPRKW
+893 
-908 TSPPRSPRREI
+908 
-919 KDMDNLERGPSTP
+919 
-932 RDLLS
+932 
-937 LISRPP
+937 
-943 SANEQRL
+943 
-950 TSRDLLS
+950 
-957 PISRPTSKILRPAN
+957 
-971 TNERKLTPRD
+971 
-981 SQSPISRPESTD
+981 
-993 GRKLKPRDSRSPISR
+993 
-1008 STSALS
+1008 
-1014 RSTTADEEMLS
+1014 
-1025 KGADELDISQPQKD
+1025 
-1039 VESDESVPVS
+1039 
-1049 MIDDWQ
+1049 
-1055 DEKEMADD
+1055 
-1063 KGQDN
+1063 
-1068 AMNDKDKEGSEDTDS
+1068 
-1083 QNQKLQ
+1083 
-1089 YDFASGTIKV
+1089 
-1099 PDEGNDSHNTLGILG
+1099 
-1114 EEDIESFVEN
+1114 
-1124 YDVISGRLPVTP
+1124 
-1136 IKHSLETRKM
+1136 
-1146 FGNTSSEDEAASDLD
+1146 
-1161 SEDDPTPDAMNAAQT
+1161 
-1176 PIEDIDEISDEQ
+1176 
-1188 GGLDQET
+1188 
-1195 TDQNDPGET
+1195 
-1204 HEDKPEK
+1204 
-1211 DAVELQSTHSK
+1211 LQSSRKET
-1222 VRTYVTAVQQHE
+1222 
-1234 SDMSDGF
+1234 
-1241 SDQEEELPQTDIDDV
+1241 
-1256 DVDSPFEDEPEYV
+1256 
-1269 ERATLEVRDN
+1269 
-1279 EDPVKGINLPIKW
+1279 
-1292 EKDSTEDE
+1292 DSTEDE

-1325 TKYQTEEEK
+1325 TTYQTEEEK

-1344 PGSEDT
+1344 PGGEDT

-1392 KMPHVSV
+1392 KVPHVSI
-1399 ISGENKEVLRNYDN
+1399 ISGENKEDIRNYDN
-1413 DADNDNVPEK
+1413 DADNVPEK

-1464 EAKKNRADASDW
+1464 DASDW

-1487 PGHEVPSPGGE
+1487 PGHGVPSPGGE
-1498 ELRVEA
+1498 ELREEA
-1504 SSRSPIPLP
+1504 SSRSPVPLP
-1513 AVQEPDAV
+1513 AVQEQEPDADIAV
-1521 IAERSGPEEKRDFLS
+1521 IGERSSPEEKTYFHS
-1536 ERPLPLASPRCLT
+1536 ERPLPLASPRSFT

-1560 MLLQRTE
+1560 MQLQRTE
-1567 SEKDFDWDSDH
+1567 CEEDFGWDSDH
-1578 VNTSTPSTG
+1578 VNTSTPSPVRTG
-1587 KQLPNVTETIAV
+1587 KQLPNVTETATV

-1614 ESECSPEPEEQAQEE
+1614 ESESSPEPEEQAQ
-1629 KDVAS
+1629 
-1634 ELDVSNPYQLDP
+1634 
-1646 VGSQTVEEHE
+1646 
-1656 EYIEKEGRYVVG
+1656 
-1668 ESEGDGKEEEEE
+1668 
-1680 PGWQKRYGKIWVEL
+1680 
-1694 EKREVKSSY
+1694 
-1703 RNVAAELKE
+1703 
-1712 KFGKFPAESAS
+1712 
-1723 DETTEEEEK
+1723 
-1732 WEENVEIVESPARTT
+1732 
-1747 EEESS
+1747 
-1752 NKELGEPMVCPLS
+1752 
-1765 RARRSSSNAVL
+1765 
-1776 LTILEQRGS
+1776 
-1785 GLEDSL
+1785 
-1791 TKSADN
+1791 
-1797 SNSSPN
+1797 
-1803 KDATTKPKPAAEERW
+1803 
-1818 PGQVQQNDEKS
+1818 
-1829 PSMYEE
+1829 
-1835 ETEVR
+1835 
-1840 PSQSQP
+1840 
-1846 PSLSNVCPP
+1846 
-1855 APFLPSDEE
+1855 
-1864 LEEDLQRFKHEVGML
+1864 
-1879 KVVFLDLEKEKALL
+1879 
-1893 WKEVGEDKT
+1893 EVGEDKT

-1921 MSRRCERELDE
+1921 MSRRCELDQE
-1932 EEEKPETSLGHPTV
+1932 DEEKPETCLGHPKV

-1954 ESEHLF
+1954 ESEHQL

-1972 KSPKRALEDQLHH
+1972 KSTKRALEDQLHH
-1985 QQQKKEEGRAVSN
+1985 QQQKEEEGRAVSN

-2012 GPAPQAANH
+2012 GRAPQAANH
-2021 VNAGDPLSVFD
+2021 VNAGDPISVFD
-2032 DSTLSQVSDDDG
+2032 DSTLSEVSDDDG

-2056 AGEMEMA
+2056 TGEMEMA

-2099 ATLDSVSIVKLQ
+2099 ANLDSVSIVKLR
-2111 NMFHEYE
+2111 NIFHEYE
-2118 RTIQRERGRHGR
+2118 RTIQKEKDRHGH
-2130 LSDKVSQLEA
+2130 LSDNVSQLEVK
-2140 EQCELMAS
+2140 QRELMAS
-2148 LEESRDSKQALDHRQ
+2148 LQESQDSKQALDHRQ

-2186 ASMLYDKTRE
+2186 ASMMYDKNRE
-2196 MLRRKEEELR
+2196 MLRKKEEELR

-2225 MRAILNNMKQSEED
+2225 MRAIINNMKQSED
-2239 RSETQ
+2239 DHSETQ
-2244 RLLTQERGARAL
+2244 RLLTQERVARAL

-2272 EENRRTVS
+2272 EENRRTIS

-2294 RERELLQQSSV
+2294 RERGLLQQSSV

-2324 RQEESRHSEESEAL
+2324 RQEESRFSEESEAL

-2401 LIGALQEAERC
+2401 LTGALQEVERC
-2412 QAARADA
+2412 QVARADA
-2419 ERALHRERE
+2419 ERALRRERE
-2428 GHQRAQDKLMGEA
+2428 GHQRAQDKLTGEA
-2441 ANKREAVG
+2441 ANNREAVG

-2462 NSLENEVHRITMS
+2462 NGLENEVHRVTMS

-2488 DKDQIG
+2488 DKEQIG

-2539 EGAQNKG
+2539 EEAQNKG
-2546 MAKEKAVTD
+2546 MVKEKAVTD

-2663 DQYVQAERRIKA
+2663 DQYVQAERRINA

-2896 GEMGHRQT
+2896 GEMGHRQA
-2904 EADIGRMKDKVD
+2904 EADIGRMKNKVD

-2926 SRCSQLERINGEL
+2926 SRCCQLDRVNGEL

-3119 GSLGGPLDMGS
+3119 GSLGGPLDMSS

-3182 ELDHATVE
+3182 ELDHATAE

-3227 YLEVLKKNYMI
+3227 YLQVLKKNYMI

>member
-357 KKGKNDEYDRAE
+357 KKGKNDAVTDLEKPWSGPEAE
-369 LEETQGSELSSEQP
+369 RESENRVQRNP
-383 SGSKARG
+383 SLPKAF
-390 RDSPEE
+390 P
-396 SPEGDN
+396 P
-402 EDDDEEDEDDDED
+402 
-415 DKDYE
+415 
-420 DEDDD
+420 
-425 DDEEEDEDD
+425 
-434 DDDYEEEQEGEEE
+434 
-447 EECDVAATSVKA
+447 
-459 EGIGAEEVPKTSSAE
+459 SSAPQHL
-474 AVDIVDEDDQTISAI
+474 VSPSPSASFTS
-489 KVSDTVVADSEHV
+489 K
-502 DPAGEMGAPKNVSN
+502 PAQM
-516 AESQA
+516 
-521 NERMVPEIL
+521 
-530 FGTSNYG
+530 
-537 IPATLDV
+537 
-544 EEDCVVSAIRVESRF
+544 
-559 SDEEDSLGYELN
+559 
-571 GTSDHKFVP
+571 
-580 EAGFPAV
+580 
-587 PKTPPHSTGV
+587 
-597 LPSQRNWDDFDD
+597 
-609 DDDEE
+609 
-614 GIGEEDAPAD
+614 
-624 YWSDEAK
+624 
-631 LIADD
+631 
-636 KDIRET
+636 
-642 LDHTSTLGEPKN
+642 TST
-654 TSTVSHGETHRSRS
+654 R
-668 SDDSFDSKND
+668 
-678 DDDDDHDIAKLKVD
+678 
-692 KCKSSWYS
+692 
-700 HSDENDKVDG
+700 
-710 ASTTKED
+710 
-717 EIIDEIPHLEG
+717 
-728 EDLISDFQLESST
+728 
-741 SPVQSISPKCISLKP
+741 
-756 KVDEPKY
+756 
-763 FWNSSSDDNVKKGA
+763 
-777 SPIRDECLEVHA
+777 
-789 SGKLSPSLS
+789 
-798 VASPRI
+798 
-804 RAEDQQRSDDSW
+804 
-816 EDEDV
+816 
-821 VDEVE
+821 
-826 EMPNDD
+826 
-832 ASPAESPEP
+832 
-841 GEKKAAMK
+841 
-849 ESFDDDL
+849 
-856 PLIGEQVEDK
+856 
-866 NKYDDDDDYYVNRDV
+866 
-881 AATGSLEPEEAI
+881 
-893 APIQHKTDENSPRKW
+893 
-908 TSPPRSPRREI
+908 
-919 KDMDNLERGPSTP
+919 
-932 RDLLS
+932 
-937 LISRPP
+937 
-943 SANEQRL
+943 
-950 TSRDLLS
+950 
-957 PISRPTSKILRPAN
+957 
-971 TNERKLTPRD
+971 
-981 SQSPISRPESTD
+981 
-993 GRKLKPRDSRSPISR
+993 
-1008 STSALS
+1008 
-1014 RSTTADEEMLS
+1014 
-1025 KGADELDISQPQKD
+1025 
-1039 VESDESVPVS
+1039 
-1049 MIDDWQ
+1049 
-1055 DEKEMADD
+1055 
-1063 KGQDN
+1063 
-1068 AMNDKDKEGSEDTDS
+1068 
-1083 QNQKLQ
+1083 
-1089 YDFASGTIKV
+1089 
-1099 PDEGNDSHNTLGILG
+1099 
-1114 EEDIESFVEN
+1114 
-1124 YDVISGRLPVTP
+1124 
-1136 IKHSLETRKM
+1136 
-1146 FGNTSSEDEAASDLD
+1146 
-1161 SEDDPTPDAMNAAQT
+1161 
-1176 PIEDIDEISDEQ
+1176 
-1188 GGLDQET
+1188 
-1195 TDQNDPGET
+1195 
-1204 HEDKPEK
+1204 
-1211 DAVELQSTHSK
+1211 LQSSRK
-1222 VRTYVTAVQQHE
+1222 
-1234 SDMSDGF
+1234 
-1241 SDQEEELPQTDIDDV
+1241 
-1256 DVDSPFEDEPEYV
+1256 
-1269 ERATLEVRDN
+1269 
-1279 EDPVKGINLPIKW
+1279 

>member
-111 QQERCVATLLEHDAE
+111 QQERCVVTLLEHDAE
-126 PNLVDV
+126 PNLVDI

-145 AFSTAML
+145 ACSTAML

-218 LLQYDADITLKDNN
+218 LLQYDPDITLKDNN

-269 AKKKQASMLCSPSE
+269 AKKKRASMLCSPSE

-292 ATDKDEQGA
+292 ATDKDEKGA
-301 SEGGRDVEDNSQT
+301 SEGGRDVEDQSQT

-357 KKGKNDEYDRAE
+357 KKGKNDAVTDLEKPWSGPEAE
-369 LEETQGSELSSEQP
+369 SENRVQRNP
-383 SGSKARG
+383 SLPKAF
-390 RDSPEE
+390 P
-396 SPEGDN
+396 P
-402 EDDDEEDEDDDED
+402 
-415 DKDYE
+415 
-420 DEDDD
+420 
-425 DDEEEDEDD
+425 
-434 DDDYEEEQEGEEE
+434 
-447 EECDVAATSVKA
+447 
-459 EGIGAEEVPKTSSAE
+459 SSAPQHL
-474 AVDIVDEDDQTISAI
+474 VSPSPSASFTS
-489 KVSDTVVADSEHV
+489 K
-502 DPAGEMGAPKNVSN
+502 PAQM
-516 AESQA
+516 
-521 NERMVPEIL
+521 
-530 FGTSNYG
+530 TSN
-537 IPATLDV
+537 
-544 EEDCVVSAIRVESRF
+544 R
-559 SDEEDSLGYELN
+559 
-571 GTSDHKFVP
+571 
-580 EAGFPAV
+580 
-587 PKTPPHSTGV
+587 
-597 LPSQRNWDDFDD
+597 
-609 DDDEE
+609 
-614 GIGEEDAPAD
+614 
-624 YWSDEAK
+624 
-631 LIADD
+631 
-636 KDIRET
+636 
-642 LDHTSTLGEPKN
+642 
-654 TSTVSHGETHRSRS
+654 
-668 SDDSFDSKND
+668 
-678 DDDDDHDIAKLKVD
+678 
-692 KCKSSWYS
+692 
-700 HSDENDKVDG
+700 
-710 ASTTKED
+710 
-717 EIIDEIPHLEG
+717 
-728 EDLISDFQLESST
+728 
-741 SPVQSISPKCISLKP
+741 
-756 KVDEPKY
+756 
-763 FWNSSSDDNVKKGA
+763 
-777 SPIRDECLEVHA
+777 
-789 SGKLSPSLS
+789 
-798 VASPRI
+798 
-804 RAEDQQRSDDSW
+804 
-816 EDEDV
+816 
-821 VDEVE
+821 
-826 EMPNDD
+826 
-832 ASPAESPEP
+832 
-841 GEKKAAMK
+841 
-849 ESFDDDL
+849 
-856 PLIGEQVEDK
+856 
-866 NKYDDDDDYYVNRDV
+866 
-881 AATGSLEPEEAI
+881 
-893 APIQHKTDENSPRKW
+893 
-908 TSPPRSPRREI
+908 
-919 KDMDNLERGPSTP
+919 
-932 RDLLS
+932 
-937 LISRPP
+937 
-943 SANEQRL
+943 
-950 TSRDLLS
+950 
-957 PISRPTSKILRPAN
+957 
-971 TNERKLTPRD
+971 
-981 SQSPISRPESTD
+981 
-993 GRKLKPRDSRSPISR
+993 
-1008 STSALS
+1008 
-1014 RSTTADEEMLS
+1014 
-1025 KGADELDISQPQKD
+1025 
-1039 VESDESVPVS
+1039 
-1049 MIDDWQ
+1049 
-1055 DEKEMADD
+1055 
-1063 KGQDN
+1063 
-1068 AMNDKDKEGSEDTDS
+1068 
-1083 QNQKLQ
+1083 
-1089 YDFASGTIKV
+1089 
-1099 PDEGNDSHNTLGILG
+1099 
-1114 EEDIESFVEN
+1114 
-1124 YDVISGRLPVTP
+1124 
-1136 IKHSLETRKM
+1136 
-1146 FGNTSSEDEAASDLD
+1146 
-1161 SEDDPTPDAMNAAQT
+1161 
-1176 PIEDIDEISDEQ
+1176 
-1188 GGLDQET
+1188 
-1195 TDQNDPGET
+1195 
-1204 HEDKPEK
+1204 
-1211 DAVELQSTHSK
+1211 LQSSRK
-1222 VRTYVTAVQQHE
+1222 
-1234 SDMSDGF
+1234 
-1241 SDQEEELPQTDIDDV
+1241 
-1256 DVDSPFEDEPEYV
+1256 
-1269 ERATLEVRDN
+1269 
-1279 EDPVKGINLPIKW
+1279 

-1319 KEEMGK
+1319 EEMGK
-1325 TKYQTEEEK
+1325 TKYQIEEEK

-1344 PGSEDT
+1344 PGGEDP

-1392 KMPHVSV
+1392 KVPHVSI

-1413 DADNDNVPEK
+1413 DADNVPEK

-1464 EAKKNRADASDW
+1464 DASDW

-1487 PGHEVPSPGGE
+1487 PGHGLPSLGGE
-1498 ELRVEA
+1498 ELREEA
-1504 SSRSPIPLP
+1504 SSRSPVPLP
-1513 AVQEPDAV
+1513 AVQEQEPDADIAV
-1521 IAERSGPEEKRDFLS
+1521 IAERSGPEEKTHFLS
-1536 ERPLPLASPRCLT
+1536 ERPLPLASPRSLT
-1549 PQTQPQPCARK
+1549 PQTLPQPCARK
-1560 MLLQRTE
+1560 MQPQRTE
-1567 SEKDFDWDSDH
+1567 YFGWDSDQ
-1578 VNTSTPSTG
+1578 VNTSTPSPVRTG
-1587 KQLPNVTETIAV
+1587 KQLPNLTETVTV

-1614 ESECSPEPEEQAQEE
+1614 ESESSPEPEEQAQ
-1629 KDVAS
+1629 
-1634 ELDVSNPYQLDP
+1634 
-1646 VGSQTVEEHE
+1646 
-1656 EYIEKEGRYVVG
+1656 
-1668 ESEGDGKEEEEE
+1668 
-1680 PGWQKRYGKIWVEL
+1680 
-1694 EKREVKSSY
+1694 
-1703 RNVAAELKE
+1703 
-1712 KFGKFPAESAS
+1712 
-1723 DETTEEEEK
+1723 
-1732 WEENVEIVESPARTT
+1732 
-1747 EEESS
+1747 
-1752 NKELGEPMVCPLS
+1752 
-1765 RARRSSSNAVL
+1765 
-1776 LTILEQRGS
+1776 
-1785 GLEDSL
+1785 
-1791 TKSADN
+1791 
-1797 SNSSPN
+1797 
-1803 KDATTKPKPAAEERW
+1803 
-1818 PGQVQQNDEKS
+1818 
-1829 PSMYEE
+1829 
-1835 ETEVR
+1835 
-1840 PSQSQP
+1840 
-1846 PSLSNVCPP
+1846 
-1855 APFLPSDEE
+1855 
-1864 LEEDLQRFKHEVGML
+1864 
-1879 KVVFLDLEKEKALL
+1879 
-1893 WKEVGEDKT
+1893 EVGEDKT
-1902 KANMEV
+1902 KANMEL

-1921 MSRRCERELDE
+1921 MSRRCELDQEE
-1932 EEEKPETSLGHPTV
+1932 EEEKPETSLGHPKV
-1946 SRSGNGAT
+1946 SHSGNGAT
-1954 ESEHLF
+1954 ESEHQL

-1985 QQQKKEEGRAVSN
+1985 QQQKEEEGRAVSN

-2012 GPAPQAANH
+2012 GRAPQAANH
-2021 VNAGDPLSVFD
+2021 VNAGDPISVFD
-2032 DSTLSQVSDDDG
+2032 DSTLSEVSDDDG

-2118 RTIQRERGRHGR
+2118 RTIQKERDRHGH
-2130 LSDKVSQLEA
+2130 LSDKVSQLEVK
-2140 EQCELMAS
+2140 QRELTAS
-2148 LEESRDSKQALDHRQ
+2148 LEESQDSKQALDHRQ

-2186 ASMLYDKTRE
+2186 ASMLYDKNRE

-2225 MRAILNNMKQSEED
+2225 MRAIINNMKQSEED
-2239 RSETQ
+2239 HSETQ
-2244 RLLTQERGARAL
+2244 RLLSQERVARAL

-2272 EENRRTVS
+2272 EENRRTIS

-2294 RERELLQQSSV
+2294 RERGLLQQSSV

-2324 RQEESRHSEESEAL
+2324 RQEESRRSEESEAL

-2401 LIGALQEAERC
+2401 LTGALQEVERC
-2412 QAARADA
+2412 QVARADA
-2419 ERALHRERE
+2419 ERALRRERE
-2428 GHQRAQDKLMGEA
+2428 GHQRAQDKLTGEA

-2449 GLSQKLAKAESRA
+2449 GLSQKLAKTESRA
-2462 NSLENEVHRITMS
+2462 NGLENEVHRVTMS

-2488 DKDQIG
+2488 DKEQIG

-2529 SEAMLLRQQL
+2529 SDAMLLRQQL
-2539 EGAQNKG
+2539 EEAQNKG
-2546 MAKEKAVTD
+2546 MVKEKAVTD

-2663 DQYVQAERRIKA
+2663 DQYVQAERRINA

-2824 LSSQMELEK
+2824 LGSQMELEK

-2896 GEMGHRQT
+2896 GEMGHRQA
-2904 EADIGRMKDKVD
+2904 EADIGRMKNKVD

-2926 SRCSQLERINGEL
+2926 SRCCQLDRVNGEL

-3119 GSLGGPLDMGS
+3119 GSLGGPLDMSS

-3182 ELDHATVE
+3182 ELDHATAE

>member
-41 KAAYGGDLAKLKQ
+41 KAAYGGDLAKLKH

-126 PNLVDV
+126 PNLVDI

-269 AKKKQASMLCSPSE
+269 AKKKRASMLCSPSE

-314 ESISRAS
+314 KSISRAS

-336 ELDITPKKHPKLNL
+336 ELDITQKKHPKLNL
-350 KKLMNAS
+350 KNLMNAS
-357 KKGKNDEYDRAE
+357 KKGKNDEGDGTE
-369 LEETQGSELSSEQP
+369 LEETQGSELLSEQP
-383 SGSKARG
+383 SGSQARG

-402 EDDDEEDEDDDED
+402 EDDDEEEDEDDED
-415 DKDYE
+415 DEDYE
-420 DEDDD
+420 EEDDD
-425 DDEEEDEDD
+425 DNDDEDEEEDEDD
-434 DDDYEEEQEGEEE
+434 EDDYEEEQESEEE
-447 EECDVAATSVKA
+447 EECNVAATSVKA

-474 AVDIVDEDDQTISAI
+474 AVHIVDEDDQTIPGI

-502 DPAGEMGAPKNVSN
+502 DTAGEMGAPKKVFN

-521 NERMVPEIL
+521 K
-530 FGTSNYG
+530 SNYG

-580 EAGFPAV
+580 EPGFPAV

-597 LPSQRNWDDFDD
+597 LPSQRNLDDFD

-614 GIGEEDAPAD
+614 GIGDEDAPPD

-636 KDIRET
+636 EDIREA

-654 TSTVSHGETHRSRS
+654 TSTVSHGETHRPSS
-668 SDDSFDSKND
+668 SDDSFDSKD
-678 DDDDDHDIAKLKVD
+678 DDDIAKPKVD

-700 HSDENDKVDG
+700 HSDENDEDNGPSSTKHDYDELNEDCIQSKVDKCKSSWDSTSDEHDKVDG
-710 ASTTKED
+710 ASTTRED

-728 EDLISDFQLESST
+728 EDLISDFQLEPLT

-756 KVDEPKY
+756 KVDEPKS

-777 SPIRDECLEVHA
+777 SHIRDGCLEVHVSVEA
-789 SGKLSPSLS
+789 GKLSPSLS

-804 RAEDQQRSDDSW
+804 RAEDQQCSDDSW

-832 ASPAESPEP
+832 ASPAE
-841 GEKKAAMK
+841 KKAAIK

-856 PLIGEQVEDK
+856 PGTSEQVEDK
-866 NKYDDDDDYYVNRDV
+866 NMYDDDGSDDDYCVNRDV
-881 AATGSLEPEEAI
+881 AATGSPEPEEAI

-908 TSPPRSPRREI
+908 TSPPWSPRREI

-957 PISRPTSKILRPAN
+957 PISRPTSKVSRPAI
-971 TNERKLTPRD
+971 TNERKLTSRD
-981 SQSPISRPESTD
+981 SRSPISRPESAD
-993 GRKLKPRDSRSPISR
+993 EQKLKPRDSRSPISR

-1014 RSTTADEEMLS
+1014 RPTTANEMLS
-1025 KGADELDISQPQKD
+1025 KGADELDLSQPQNC

-1055 DEKEMADD
+1055 DEKEMALSCPLSS
-1063 KGQDN
+1063 
-1068 AMNDKDKEGSEDTDS
+1068 AMSDKDKERSEDPDS
-1083 QNQKLQ
+1083 QYQKLQ

-1099 PDEGNDSHNTLGILG
+1099 PDEGNDSDNTQEILE
-1114 EEDIESFVEN
+1114 EEDIESIGEN
-1124 YDVISGRLPVTP
+1124 YNVKSGRLPVTP

-1161 SEDDPTPDAMNAAQT
+1161 SEDDPTPDAMNAAHT
-1176 PIEDIDEISDEQ
+1176 PIEDIDEISDRQ

-1195 TDQNDPGET
+1195 IDQNDPGET

-1211 DAVELQSTHSK
+1211 DDVELQSTHSK
-1222 VRTYVTAVQQHE
+1222 DRTYVAAVQQHE

-1256 DVDSPFEDEPEYV
+1256 DVDSPFEDEPEYI

-1279 EDPVKGINLPIKW
+1279 EDPVKGINLPTKW

-1344 PGSEDT
+1344 PGSQDT

-1383 RKQHGRDPA
+1383 RKHHGRDPA
-1392 KMPHVSV
+1392 KVPHVSI

-1423 PEKIKRETLSILTKL
+1423 PEKIKRETLSILTRF

-1464 EAKKNRADASDW
+1464 DASDW

-1487 PGHEVPSPGGE
+1487 PGHGVPSPGGE
-1498 ELRVEA
+1498 ELREEA
-1504 SSRSPIPLP
+1504 SSRSPVPLP
-1513 AVQEPDAV
+1513 AVQEQEPDAL
-1521 IAERSGPEEKRDFLS
+1521 IAERSGPEEKRHFLS
-1536 ERPLPLASPRCLT
+1536 ERPLPLASPHSLT

-1567 SEKDFDWDSDH
+1567 SEEDFNWDSNH
-1578 VNTSTPSTG
+1578 VNTSTPSPVRTG
-1587 KQLPNVTETIAV
+1587 KQLPNVTETVAV
-1599 LKPNNPVREPSPVKQ
+1599 LKPNNPLREPSPVNQ
-1614 ESECSPEPEEQAQEE
+1614 ESESSPEPEEQAQ
-1629 KDVAS
+1629 
-1634 ELDVSNPYQLDP
+1634 
-1646 VGSQTVEEHE
+1646 
-1656 EYIEKEGRYVVG
+1656 
-1668 ESEGDGKEEEEE
+1668 
-1680 PGWQKRYGKIWVEL
+1680 
-1694 EKREVKSSY
+1694 
-1703 RNVAAELKE
+1703 
-1712 KFGKFPAESAS
+1712 
-1723 DETTEEEEK
+1723 
-1732 WEENVEIVESPARTT
+1732 
-1747 EEESS
+1747 
-1752 NKELGEPMVCPLS
+1752 
-1765 RARRSSSNAVL
+1765 
-1776 LTILEQRGS
+1776 
-1785 GLEDSL
+1785 
-1791 TKSADN
+1791 
-1797 SNSSPN
+1797 
-1803 KDATTKPKPAAEERW
+1803 
-1818 PGQVQQNDEKS
+1818 
-1829 PSMYEE
+1829 
-1835 ETEVR
+1835 
-1840 PSQSQP
+1840 
-1846 PSLSNVCPP
+1846 
-1855 APFLPSDEE
+1855 
-1864 LEEDLQRFKHEVGML
+1864 
-1879 KVVFLDLEKEKALL
+1879 
-1893 WKEVGEDKT
+1893 EVGEDKT

-1908 LQKSSASRVAGGS
+1908 LQKSSVSRVAGGS
-1921 MSRRCERELDE
+1921 MSRRCERELDKE
-1932 EEEKPETSLGHPTV
+1932 EEEKPETSLGHPKV

-1954 ESEHLF
+1954 DSEHQL
-1960 RATDRITQRHWS
+1960 RATDRITQRHGS
-1972 KSPKRALEDQLHH
+1972 KSPKRA
-1985 QQQKKEEGRAVSN
+1985 
-1998 EATLQLPFLGGARH
+1998 
-2012 GPAPQAANH
+2012 
-2021 VNAGDPLSVFD
+2021 
-2032 DSTLSQVSDDDG
+2032 
-2044 RSLSAWHQKDKT
+2044 LSAWHQKDKT
-2056 AGEMEMA
+2056 AGEIEMA

-2099 ATLDSVSIVKLQ
+2099 ASLDSVSIVKLQ

-2118 RTIQRERGRHGR
+2118 RTIQRERGRHGH
-2130 LSDKVSQLEA
+2130 LSDKVSQLEV
-2140 EQCELMAS
+2140 EKRELMAS

-2186 ASMLYDKTRE
+2186 ASMLYDKNRE

-2262 NHLRKQQEIE
+2262 NHLRKQQQIE
-2272 EENRRTVS
+2272 EENRRTIS

-2324 RQEESRHSEESEAL
+2324 RQEESLRSEKSEAL

-2362 YTSQVTTVKAELA
+2362 YTSQVTAIKAELA
-2375 VASTRLEHERQARE
+2375 VASTRLEHERQVRE

-2401 LIGALQEAERC
+2401 LTGALQEAERC
-2412 QAARADA
+2412 QVARADA

-2428 GHQRAQDKLMGEA
+2428 GHQRAQDKLTGEA
-2441 ANKREAVG
+2441 AKKREAVG

-2462 NSLENEVHRITMS
+2462 NGLENEVHRVTMS

-2488 DKDQIG
+2488 DKEQIG

-2539 EGAQNKG
+2539 EEAQNKG

-2605 RETGLRQ
+2605 RETSLRQ

-2710 LEEAVQRLE
+2710 LEEAVQKLE

-2833 KKAKKIAEQKK
+2833 KKAKKIGEQKK

-2904 EADIGRMKDKVD
+2904 EADISKMKDKVD

-2926 SRCSQLERINGEL
+2926 SRCSQLERVNGEL
-2939 KEQLASL
+2939 KEKLTSL

-2981 TLVDQYRR
+2981 TLVDQYRQ

-3075 EELRLRKALAAKLER
+3075 EELRLRKALAVKLER

-3130 LGSVGAYGATLGP
+3130 LGPMGAYGATLGP

-3182 ELDHATVE
+3182 ELDHATAE
-3190 LEGSARMSPV
+3190 LECSARMSPV

>member
-41 KAAYGGDLAKLKQ
+41 KAAYGGDLAKLKH

-126 PNLVDV
+126 PNLVDI

-261 MPSPAHAP
+261 MPSPAP
-269 AKKKQASMLCSPSE
+269 AKKKRASMLCSPSE

-301 SEGGRDVEDNSQT
+301 SGGGRDVEDNSQT

-336 ELDITPKKHPKLNL
+336 ELDITQKKHPKLNL
-350 KKLMNAS
+350 KNLMNAS
-357 KKGKNDEYDRAE
+357 KKGKNDAVTD
-369 LEETQGSELSSEQP
+369 LEKPWSGPEAKCESENQVQRNP
-383 SGSKARG
+383 SLPKAF
-390 RDSPEE
+390 P
-396 SPEGDN
+396 P
-402 EDDDEEDEDDDED
+402 
-415 DKDYE
+415 
-420 DEDDD
+420 
-425 DDEEEDEDD
+425 
-434 DDDYEEEQEGEEE
+434 
-447 EECDVAATSVKA
+447 
-459 EGIGAEEVPKTSSAE
+459 SSAP
-474 AVDIVDEDDQTISAI
+474 Q
-489 KVSDTVVADSEHV
+489 
-502 DPAGEMGAPKNVSN
+502 
-516 AESQA
+516 
-521 NERMVPEIL
+521 
-530 FGTSNYG
+530 
-537 IPATLDV
+537 
-544 EEDCVVSAIRVESRF
+544 
-559 SDEEDSLGYELN
+559 
-571 GTSDHKFVP
+571 
-580 EAGFPAV
+580 
-587 PKTPPHSTGV
+587 
-597 LPSQRNWDDFDD
+597 
-609 DDDEE
+609 
-614 GIGEEDAPAD
+614 
-624 YWSDEAK
+624 
-631 LIADD
+631 
-636 KDIRET
+636 
-642 LDHTSTLGEPKN
+642 
-654 TSTVSHGETHRSRS
+654 
-668 SDDSFDSKND
+668 
-678 DDDDDHDIAKLKVD
+678 
-692 KCKSSWYS
+692 
-700 HSDENDKVDG
+700 
-710 ASTTKED
+710 
-717 EIIDEIPHLEG
+717 HL
-728 EDLISDFQLESST
+728 
-741 SPVQSISPKCISLKP
+741 V
-756 KVDEPKY
+756 
-763 FWNSSSDDNVKKGA
+763 
-777 SPIRDECLEVHA
+777 
-789 SGKLSPSLS
+789 SPS
-798 VASPRI
+798 
-804 RAEDQQRSDDSW
+804 
-816 EDEDV
+816 
-821 VDEVE
+821 
-826 EMPNDD
+826 
-832 ASPAESPEP
+832 
-841 GEKKAAMK
+841 
-849 ESFDDDL
+849 
-856 PLIGEQVEDK
+856 
-866 NKYDDDDDYYVNRDV
+866 
-881 AATGSLEPEEAI
+881 
-893 APIQHKTDENSPRKW
+893 
-908 TSPPRSPRREI
+908 
-919 KDMDNLERGPSTP
+919 
-932 RDLLS
+932 
-937 LISRPP
+937 P
-943 SANEQRL
+943 SA
-950 TSRDLLS
+950 SF
-957 PISRPTSKILRPAN
+957 TSKPA
-971 TNERKLTPRD
+971 
-981 SQSPISRPESTD
+981 QMISTC
-993 GRKLKPRDSRSPISR
+993 
-1008 STSALS
+1008 
-1014 RSTTADEEMLS
+1014 
-1025 KGADELDISQPQKD
+1025 
-1039 VESDESVPVS
+1039 
-1049 MIDDWQ
+1049 
-1055 DEKEMADD
+1055 
-1063 KGQDN
+1063 
-1068 AMNDKDKEGSEDTDS
+1068 
-1083 QNQKLQ
+1083 
-1089 YDFASGTIKV
+1089 
-1099 PDEGNDSHNTLGILG
+1099 
-1114 EEDIESFVEN
+1114 
-1124 YDVISGRLPVTP
+1124 
-1136 IKHSLETRKM
+1136 
-1146 FGNTSSEDEAASDLD
+1146 
-1161 SEDDPTPDAMNAAQT
+1161 
-1176 PIEDIDEISDEQ
+1176 
-1188 GGLDQET
+1188 
-1195 TDQNDPGET
+1195 
-1204 HEDKPEK
+1204 
-1211 DAVELQSTHSK
+1211 LQSSRK
-1222 VRTYVTAVQQHE
+1222 
-1234 SDMSDGF
+1234 
-1241 SDQEEELPQTDIDDV
+1241 
-1256 DVDSPFEDEPEYV
+1256 
-1269 ERATLEVRDN
+1269 
-1279 EDPVKGINLPIKW
+1279 

-1344 PGSEDT
+1344 PGSQDT

-1364 EKGDDEEDSWD
+1364 EKEDDEEDSWD

-1383 RKQHGRDPA
+1383 RKHHGRDPV
-1392 KMPHVSV
+1392 KVPHVSI

-1464 EAKKNRADASDW
+1464 DASDW

-1487 PGHEVPSPGGE
+1487 PGHGVPSPGGE
-1498 ELRVEA
+1498 ELREEA
-1504 SSRSPIPLP
+1504 SSRSPVPLP
-1513 AVQEPDAV
+1513 AVQEQEPDAL
-1521 IAERSGPEEKRDFLS
+1521 IAERSGPEEKRHFLS
-1536 ERPLPLASPRCLT
+1536 ERPLPLASPRSLT

-1567 SEKDFDWDSDH
+1567 SEEDFNWDSNH
-1578 VNTSTPSTG
+1578 VNTSTPSPVRTG
-1587 KQLPNVTETIAV
+1587 KQLPNVTETVAV
-1599 LKPNNPVREPSPVKQ
+1599 LKPNNPLHEPSPVKQ
-1614 ESECSPEPEEQAQEE
+1614 ESESSPEPEEQAQE
-1629 KDVAS
+1629 
-1634 ELDVSNPYQLDP
+1634 
-1646 VGSQTVEEHE
+1646 
-1656 EYIEKEGRYVVG
+1656 
-1668 ESEGDGKEEEEE
+1668 
-1680 PGWQKRYGKIWVEL
+1680 
-1694 EKREVKSSY
+1694 
-1703 RNVAAELKE
+1703 
-1712 KFGKFPAESAS
+1712 
-1723 DETTEEEEK
+1723 
-1732 WEENVEIVESPARTT
+1732 
-1747 EEESS
+1747 
-1752 NKELGEPMVCPLS
+1752 
-1765 RARRSSSNAVL
+1765 
-1776 LTILEQRGS
+1776 
-1785 GLEDSL
+1785 
-1791 TKSADN
+1791 
-1797 SNSSPN
+1797 
-1803 KDATTKPKPAAEERW
+1803 
-1818 PGQVQQNDEKS
+1818 
-1829 PSMYEE
+1829 
-1835 ETEVR
+1835 
-1840 PSQSQP
+1840 
-1846 PSLSNVCPP
+1846 
-1855 APFLPSDEE
+1855 
-1864 LEEDLQRFKHEVGML
+1864 
-1879 KVVFLDLEKEKALL
+1879 
-1893 WKEVGEDKT
+1893 VGEDET

-1921 MSRRCERELDE
+1921 MSRRCERELDK
-1932 EEEKPETSLGHPTV
+1932 EEEKPETSLGHPKV

-1954 ESEHLF
+1954 DSEHQL
-1960 RATDRITQRHWS
+1960 RATDRITQRHGS
-1972 KSPKRALEDQLHH
+1972 KSPKRALEDQLH

-1998 EATLQLPFLGGARH
+1998 EATLQCPFLGGARH
-2012 GPAPQAANH
+2012 GRAPQAANH
-2021 VNAGDPLSVFD
+2021 VNTGDPLSVFD
-2032 DSTLSQVSDDDG
+2032 DSTLSEVSDDDG
-2044 RSLSAWHQKDKT
+2044 RALSAWHQKDKT
-2056 AGEMEMA
+2056 AGEIEMA

-2118 RTIQRERGRHGR
+2118 RTIQRERGRHGH
-2130 LSDKVSQLEA
+2130 LSDKVSQLEV
-2140 EQCELMAS
+2140 EKRELMAS

-2169 LNNFKF
+2169 LNNLKF

-2186 ASMLYDKTRE
+2186 ASMLYDKNRE

-2262 NHLRKQQEIE
+2262 NHLRKQQQIE
-2272 EENRRTVS
+2272 EENRRTIS

-2324 RQEESRHSEESEAL
+2324 RQEESRRSEESEAL

-2362 YTSQVTTVKAELA
+2362 YTSQVTAVKAELA
-2375 VASTRLEHERQARE
+2375 VASTRLEHERQVRE

-2401 LIGALQEAERC
+2401 LTGALQEAERC
-2412 QAARADA
+2412 QVARADA

-2428 GHQRAQDKLMGEA
+2428 GHQRAQDKLTGEA

-2462 NSLENEVHRITMS
+2462 NGLENEVHRVTMS

-2488 DKDQIG
+2488 DKEQIG
-2494 GRVKELEAALQ
+2494 GRVKELEATLQ

-2539 EGAQNKG
+2539 EEAQNKG

-2605 RETGLRQ
+2605 RETSLRQ

-2682 KEREVVAA
+2682 KEREVVTA

-2833 KKAKKIAEQKK
+2833 KKAKKIGEQKK

-2882 GAGAEFGSPMSSMR
+2882 CAGAEFGSPMSSMR

-2904 EADIGRMKDKVD
+2904 EADISRMKDKVD

-2926 SRCSQLERINGEL
+2926 SRCSQLERVNGEL
-2939 KEQLASL
+2939 KEKLTSL

-3075 EELRLRKALAAKLER
+3075 EELRLRKALAVKLER

-3143 LNRSLGGPLLSPLG
+3143 LNRSLGGSLLSPLG

-3182 ELDHATVE
+3182 ELDHATAE
-3190 LEGSARMSPV
+3190 LECSARMSPV

>member
-41 KAAYGGDLAKLKQ
+41 KAAYGGDLAKLKH

-126 PNLVDV
+126 PNLVDI

-269 AKKKQASMLCSPSE
+269 AKKKRASMLCSPSE

-292 ATDKDEQGA
+292 ATDKD
-301 SEGGRDVEDNSQT
+301 DVEDNSQT
-314 ESISRAS
+314 ESISRVS

-336 ELDITPKKHPKLNL
+336 ELDITQKKHPKLNL
-350 KKLMNAS
+350 KNLMNAS
-357 KKGKNDEYDRAE
+357 KKGKNDECDGTE
-369 LEETQGSELSSEQP
+369 LEETQGSELLSEQP
-383 SGSKARG
+383 SGSQARG

-402 EDDDEEDEDDDED
+402 EDDDDEEEDEDDDED
-415 DKDYE
+415 DEDYE
-420 DEDDD
+420 EEDDD
-425 DDEEEDEDD
+425 DNDDEEEDEDD
-434 DDDYEEEQEGEEE
+434 EDDYEEEQEGEEE

-474 AVDIVDEDDQTISAI
+474 AVDIVDEDDQTIPGI

-502 DPAGEMGAPKNVSN
+502 DTAGEMGAPKNVFN
-516 AESQA
+516 AEHQA

-580 EAGFPAV
+580 EPGFPAV

-597 LPSQRNWDDFDD
+597 LPSQRNLDYSDDE
-609 DDDEE
+609 DEE
-614 GIGEEDAPAD
+614 GIGDEDAPAD

-636 KDIRET
+636 EDIREA

-654 TSTVSHGETHRSRS
+654 TSTVSHGETHRPSS
-668 SDDSFDSKND
+668 SDNSFDSKD
-678 DDDDDHDIAKLKVD
+678 DDDIAKPKVD

-700 HSDENDKVDG
+700 HSDENDEDNGPSSTKDDYDELNEDCVQSKVDKCKSSWDSTSDENDKVDG
-710 ASTTKED
+710 ASTTRED
-717 EIIDEIPHLEG
+717 EIIDEIPHLEE
-728 EDLISDFQLESST
+728 EDLISDFQLEPST

-756 KVDEPKY
+756 KVDEPKS

-777 SPIRDECLEVHA
+777 SHIRDGCLEVHVSVEA
-789 SGKLSPSLS
+789 GKLSPSLS

-804 RAEDQQRSDDSW
+804 RAEDQQCSDDSW

-832 ASPAESPEP
+832 TSPAESPEP
-841 GEKKAAMK
+841 GEKKADIK

-856 PLIGEQVEDK
+856 PGTGEQVEDK
-866 NKYDDDDDYYVNRDV
+866 NMYDDDGSDDDYYVNRDV
-881 AATGSLEPEEAI
+881 AATGSPEPEEAI
-893 APIQHKTDENSPRKW
+893 APNQHKTDENSPRKW
-908 TSPPRSPRREI
+908 TSPPWSPRREI

-957 PISRPTSKILRPAN
+957 PISRPTSKVSRPAI
-971 TNERKLTPRD
+971 TNERKLTSRD
-981 SQSPISRPESTD
+981 SRSPISRPESAD
-993 GRKLKPRDSRSPISR
+993 EQKLKPRDSRSPISR

-1014 RSTTADEEMLS
+1014 RPTTANEMLS
-1025 KGADELDISQPQKD
+1025 KGADELDLSQPQKD
-1039 VESDESVPVS
+1039 VESVPVS

-1055 DEKEMADD
+1055 DEKEMALSCPLSC
-1063 KGQDN
+1063 
-1068 AMNDKDKEGSEDTDS
+1068 AMSDKDKERSEDPDS
-1083 QNQKLQ
+1083 QYQKLQ
-1089 YDFASGTIKV
+1089 YAFASGTIKV
-1099 PDEGNDSHNTLGILG
+1099 PDEGNDSEEILG
-1114 EEDIESFVEN
+1114 EEDIESIGEN
-1124 YDVISGRLPVTP
+1124 YDVKSGRLPVTP

-1161 SEDDPTPDAMNAAQT
+1161 SEDDPTPDAMNAAHT
-1176 PIEDIDEISDEQ
+1176 PIEDIDEISDGQ

-1195 TDQNDPGET
+1195 IDQNDPGET

-1211 DAVELQSTHSK
+1211 DDVELQSTHSND
-1222 VRTYVTAVQQHE
+1222 RTYVAAVQQHE

-1256 DVDSPFEDEPEYV
+1256 DVDSPFEDEPEYI

-1279 EDPVKGINLPIKW
+1279 EDPVKGINLSIKW

-1325 TKYQTEEEK
+1325 TKYQTEDEK

-1344 PGSEDT
+1344 PGSQDT

-1383 RKQHGRDPA
+1383 RKHHGRDSA
-1392 KMPHVSV
+1392 KVPHVSI

-1413 DADNDNVPEK
+1413 DADNVPEK

-1464 EAKKNRADASDW
+1464 EAKKNLADASDW

-1487 PGHEVPSPGGE
+1487 PGHGVPSPGGE
-1498 ELRVEA
+1498 ELREEA
-1504 SSRSPIPLP
+1504 SSRSPVPLP
-1513 AVQEPDAV
+1513 AVQEQEPDAL
-1521 IAERSGPEEKRDFLS
+1521 IAERSGPEEKRHFLS
-1536 ERPLPLASPRCLT
+1536 ERPLPLASPRSLT

-1567 SEKDFDWDSDH
+1567 SEEDFNWDSNH
-1578 VNTSTPSTG
+1578 VNTSTPSPVRTG
-1587 KQLPNVTETIAV
+1587 KQLPNVTETVEV
-1599 LKPNNPVREPSPVKQ
+1599 LKPNNPLHEPSPVKQ
-1614 ESECSPEPEEQAQEE
+1614 ESESSPEPKEQAQEE

-1634 ELDVSNPYQLDP
+1634 ELD
-1646 VGSQTVEEHE
+1646 
-1656 EYIEKEGRYVVG
+1656 
-1668 ESEGDGKEEEEE
+1668 
-1680 PGWQKRYGKIWVEL
+1680 
-1694 EKREVKSSY
+1694 
-1703 RNVAAELKE
+1703 
-1712 KFGKFPAESAS
+1712 
-1723 DETTEEEEK
+1723 
-1732 WEENVEIVESPARTT
+1732 
-1747 EEESS
+1747 
-1752 NKELGEPMVCPLS
+1752 
-1765 RARRSSSNAVL
+1765 
-1776 LTILEQRGS
+1776 
-1785 GLEDSL
+1785 
-1791 TKSADN
+1791 
-1797 SNSSPN
+1797 
-1803 KDATTKPKPAAEERW
+1803 
-1818 PGQVQQNDEKS
+1818 
-1829 PSMYEE
+1829 
-1835 ETEVR
+1835 
-1840 PSQSQP
+1840 
-1846 PSLSNVCPP
+1846 
-1855 APFLPSDEE
+1855 
-1864 LEEDLQRFKHEVGML
+1864 
-1879 KVVFLDLEKEKALL
+1879 
-1893 WKEVGEDKT
+1893 VGEDKT

-1921 MSRRCERELDE
+1921 MSRRCERELDKE
-1932 EEEKPETSLGHPTV
+1932 EEEKPETSLGHPKV

-1954 ESEHLF
+1954 DSEHQL
-1960 RATDRITQRHWS
+1960 RATDRITQRHWF
-1972 KSPKRALEDQLHH
+1972 KSPKRALEDQIH

-1998 EATLQLPFLGGARH
+1998 EATLQCPFLGGARH
-2012 GPAPQAANH
+2012 GRAPQAANH

-2032 DSTLSQVSDDDG
+2032 DSTLSEVSDDDG
-2044 RSLSAWHQKDKT
+2044 RALSAWHQKDKT
-2056 AGEMEMA
+2056 AGEIEMA

-2118 RTIQRERGRHGR
+2118 RTIQRERGRHGH
-2130 LSDKVSQLEA
+2130 LSDKVSQLEV
-2140 EQCELMAS
+2140 EKRELMAS

-2186 ASMLYDKTRE
+2186 ASMLYDKNRE

-2262 NHLRKQQEIE
+2262 NHLRKQQQIE
-2272 EENRRTVS
+2272 EENRRTIS

-2362 YTSQVTTVKAELA
+2362 YTSQVTAVKAELA
-2375 VASTRLEHERQARE
+2375 VASTRLEHERQVRE

-2401 LIGALQEAERC
+2401 LTGALQEAERC
-2412 QAARADA
+2412 QVARADA

-2428 GHQRAQDKLMGEA
+2428 GHQRAQDKLTGEA

-2462 NSLENEVHRITMS
+2462 NGLENEVHRVTMS

-2488 DKDQIG
+2488 DKEQIG
-2494 GRVKELEAALQ
+2494 GRVKELEATLQ

-2539 EGAQNKG
+2539 EEAQNKG

-2605 RETGLRQ
+2605 RETSLRQ

-2682 KEREVVAA
+2682 KEREVVTA

-2833 KKAKKIAEQKK
+2833 KKAKKIGEQKK

-2904 EADIGRMKDKVD
+2904 EADISRMKDKVD

-2926 SRCSQLERINGEL
+2926 SRCSQLERVNGEL
-2939 KEQLASL
+2939 KEKLTSL
-2946 KGLGRSNERL
+2946 KSLGRSNERL

-2970 RRQVEAGVMDQ
+2970 RRQVEAGLMDQ

-3075 EELRLRKALAAKLER
+3075 EELHLRKALAVKLERLLSR

-3182 ELDHATVE
+3182 ELDHATAE
-3190 LEGSARMSPV
+3190 LECSARMSPV

>member
-41 KAAYGGDLAKLKQ
+41 KAAYGGDLAKLKH

-126 PNLVDV
+126 PNLVDI

-269 AKKKQASMLCSPSE
+269 AKKKRASMLCSPSE

-314 ESISRAS
+314 ESISRVS

-336 ELDITPKKHPKLNL
+336 ELDITQKKHPKLNL
-350 KKLMNAS
+350 KNLMNAS
-357 KKGKNDEYDRAE
+357 KKGKNDAVTD
-369 LEETQGSELSSEQP
+369 LEKPWSGPEAKRESENQVQRNP
-383 SGSKARG
+383 SLPKAF
-390 RDSPEE
+390 P
-396 SPEGDN
+396 P
-402 EDDDEEDEDDDED
+402 
-415 DKDYE
+415 
-420 DEDDD
+420 
-425 DDEEEDEDD
+425 
-434 DDDYEEEQEGEEE
+434 
-447 EECDVAATSVKA
+447 
-459 EGIGAEEVPKTSSAE
+459 SSAP
-474 AVDIVDEDDQTISAI
+474 QHL
-489 KVSDTVVADSEHV
+489 VS
-502 DPAGEMGAPKNVSN
+502 P
-516 AESQA
+516 
-521 NERMVPEIL
+521 
-530 FGTSNYG
+530 
-537 IPATLDV
+537 
-544 EEDCVVSAIRVESRF
+544 
-559 SDEEDSLGYELN
+559 
-571 GTSDHKFVP
+571 
-580 EAGFPAV
+580 
-587 PKTPPHSTGV
+587 
-597 LPSQRNWDDFDD
+597 
-609 DDDEE
+609 
-614 GIGEEDAPAD
+614 
-624 YWSDEAK
+624 
-631 LIADD
+631 
-636 KDIRET
+636 
-642 LDHTSTLGEPKN
+642 
-654 TSTVSHGETHRSRS
+654 
-668 SDDSFDSKND
+668 
-678 DDDDDHDIAKLKVD
+678 
-692 KCKSSWYS
+692 
-700 HSDENDKVDG
+700 
-710 ASTTKED
+710 
-717 EIIDEIPHLEG
+717 
-728 EDLISDFQLESST
+728 
-741 SPVQSISPKCISLKP
+741 
-756 KVDEPKY
+756 
-763 FWNSSSDDNVKKGA
+763 
-777 SPIRDECLEVHA
+777 
-789 SGKLSPSLS
+789 
-798 VASPRI
+798 
-804 RAEDQQRSDDSW
+804 
-816 EDEDV
+816 
-821 VDEVE
+821 
-826 EMPNDD
+826 
-832 ASPAESPEP
+832 
-841 GEKKAAMK
+841 
-849 ESFDDDL
+849 
-856 PLIGEQVEDK
+856 
-866 NKYDDDDDYYVNRDV
+866 
-881 AATGSLEPEEAI
+881 
-893 APIQHKTDENSPRKW
+893 
-908 TSPPRSPRREI
+908 
-919 KDMDNLERGPSTP
+919 
-932 RDLLS
+932 
-937 LISRPP
+937 PP
-943 SANEQRL
+943 SA
-950 TSRDLLS
+950 SF
-957 PISRPTSKILRPAN
+957 TSKPA
-971 TNERKLTPRD
+971 
-981 SQSPISRPESTD
+981 QMISTC
-993 GRKLKPRDSRSPISR
+993 
-1008 STSALS
+1008 
-1014 RSTTADEEMLS
+1014 
-1025 KGADELDISQPQKD
+1025 
-1039 VESDESVPVS
+1039 
-1049 MIDDWQ
+1049 
-1055 DEKEMADD
+1055 
-1063 KGQDN
+1063 
-1068 AMNDKDKEGSEDTDS
+1068 
-1083 QNQKLQ
+1083 
-1089 YDFASGTIKV
+1089 
-1099 PDEGNDSHNTLGILG
+1099 
-1114 EEDIESFVEN
+1114 
-1124 YDVISGRLPVTP
+1124 
-1136 IKHSLETRKM
+1136 
-1146 FGNTSSEDEAASDLD
+1146 
-1161 SEDDPTPDAMNAAQT
+1161 
-1176 PIEDIDEISDEQ
+1176 
-1188 GGLDQET
+1188 
-1195 TDQNDPGET
+1195 
-1204 HEDKPEK
+1204 
-1211 DAVELQSTHSK
+1211 LQSSRK
-1222 VRTYVTAVQQHE
+1222 
-1234 SDMSDGF
+1234 
-1241 SDQEEELPQTDIDDV
+1241 
-1256 DVDSPFEDEPEYV
+1256 
-1269 ERATLEVRDN
+1269 
-1279 EDPVKGINLPIKW
+1279 

-1325 TKYQTEEEK
+1325 TKYQTEDEK

-1344 PGSEDT
+1344 PGSQDT

-1383 RKQHGRDPA
+1383 RKHHGRDSA
-1392 KMPHVSV
+1392 KVPHVSI

-1413 DADNDNVPEK
+1413 DADNVPEK

-1464 EAKKNRADASDW
+1464 EAKKNLADASDW

-1487 PGHEVPSPGGE
+1487 PGHGVPSPGGE
-1498 ELRVEA
+1498 ELREEA
-1504 SSRSPIPLP
+1504 SSRSPVPLP
-1513 AVQEPDAV
+1513 AVQEQEPDAL
-1521 IAERSGPEEKRDFLS
+1521 IAERSGPEEKRHFLS
-1536 ERPLPLASPRCLT
+1536 ERPLPLASPRSLT

-1567 SEKDFDWDSDH
+1567 SEEDFNWDSNH
-1578 VNTSTPSTG
+1578 VNTSTPSPVRTG
-1587 KQLPNVTETIAV
+1587 KQLPNVTETVEV
-1599 LKPNNPVREPSPVKQ
+1599 LKPNNPLHEPSPVKQ
-1614 ESECSPEPEEQAQEE
+1614 ESESSPEPEEQAQEE

-1634 ELDVSNPYQLDP
+1634 ELD
-1646 VGSQTVEEHE
+1646 
-1656 EYIEKEGRYVVG
+1656 
-1668 ESEGDGKEEEEE
+1668 
-1680 PGWQKRYGKIWVEL
+1680 
-1694 EKREVKSSY
+1694 
-1703 RNVAAELKE
+1703 
-1712 KFGKFPAESAS
+1712 
-1723 DETTEEEEK
+1723 
-1732 WEENVEIVESPARTT
+1732 
-1747 EEESS
+1747 
-1752 NKELGEPMVCPLS
+1752 
-1765 RARRSSSNAVL
+1765 
-1776 LTILEQRGS
+1776 
-1785 GLEDSL
+1785 
-1791 TKSADN
+1791 
-1797 SNSSPN
+1797 
-1803 KDATTKPKPAAEERW
+1803 
-1818 PGQVQQNDEKS
+1818 
-1829 PSMYEE
+1829 
-1835 ETEVR
+1835 
-1840 PSQSQP
+1840 
-1846 PSLSNVCPP
+1846 
-1855 APFLPSDEE
+1855 
-1864 LEEDLQRFKHEVGML
+1864 
-1879 KVVFLDLEKEKALL
+1879 
-1893 WKEVGEDKT
+1893 VGEDKT

-1921 MSRRCERELDE
+1921 MSRRCERELDKE
-1932 EEEKPETSLGHPTV
+1932 EEEKPETSLGHPKV

-1954 ESEHLF
+1954 DSEHQL
-1960 RATDRITQRHWS
+1960 RATDRITQRHWF
-1972 KSPKRALEDQLHH
+1972 KSPKRALEDQIH

-1998 EATLQLPFLGGARH
+1998 EATLQCPFLGGARH
-2012 GPAPQAANH
+2012 GRAPQAANH

-2032 DSTLSQVSDDDG
+2032 DSTLSEVSDDDG
-2044 RSLSAWHQKDKT
+2044 RALSAWHQKDKT
-2056 AGEMEMA
+2056 AGEIEMA

-2118 RTIQRERGRHGR
+2118 RTIQRERGRHGH
-2130 LSDKVSQLEA
+2130 LSDKVSQLEV
-2140 EQCELMAS
+2140 EKRELMAS

-2186 ASMLYDKTRE
+2186 ASMLYDKNRE

-2262 NHLRKQQEIE
+2262 NHLRKQQQIE
-2272 EENRRTVS
+2272 EENRRTIS

-2362 YTSQVTTVKAELA
+2362 YTSQVTAVKAELA
-2375 VASTRLEHERQARE
+2375 VASTRLEHERQVRE

-2401 LIGALQEAERC
+2401 LTGALQEAERC
-2412 QAARADA
+2412 QVARADA

-2428 GHQRAQDKLMGEA
+2428 GHQRAQDKLTGEA

-2462 NSLENEVHRITMS
+2462 NGLENEVHRVTMS

-2488 DKDQIG
+2488 DKEQIG
-2494 GRVKELEAALQ
+2494 GRVKELEATLQ

-2539 EGAQNKG
+2539 EEAQNKG

-2605 RETGLRQ
+2605 RETSLRQ

-2682 KEREVVAA
+2682 KEREVVTA

-2746 AMPSDSAAGGGVRN
+2746 AMVRN

-2833 KKAKKIAEQKK
+2833 KKAKKIGEQKK

-2904 EADIGRMKDKVD
+2904 EADISRMKDKVD

-2926 SRCSQLERINGEL
+2926 SRCSQLERVNGEL
-2939 KEQLASL
+2939 KEKLTSL
-2946 KGLGRSNERL
+2946 KSLGRSNERL

-2970 RRQVEAGVMDQ
+2970 RRQVEAGLMDQ

-3075 EELRLRKALAAKLER
+3075 EELHLRKALAVKLER

-3182 ELDHATVE
+3182 ELDHATAE
-3190 LEGSARMSPV
+3190 LECSARMSPV

>member
-597 LPSQRNWDDFDD
+597 LPSQRNWDDFDDD

-1634 ELDVSNPYQLDP
+1634 ELD
-1646 VGSQTVEEHE
+1646 
-1656 EYIEKEGRYVVG
+1656 
-1668 ESEGDGKEEEEE
+1668 
-1680 PGWQKRYGKIWVEL
+1680 
-1694 EKREVKSSY
+1694 
-1703 RNVAAELKE
+1703 
-1712 KFGKFPAESAS
+1712 
-1723 DETTEEEEK
+1723 
-1732 WEENVEIVESPARTT
+1732 
-1747 EEESS
+1747 
-1752 NKELGEPMVCPLS
+1752 
-1765 RARRSSSNAVL
+1765 
-1776 LTILEQRGS
+1776 
-1785 GLEDSL
+1785 
-1791 TKSADN
+1791 
-1797 SNSSPN
+1797 
-1803 KDATTKPKPAAEERW
+1803 
-1818 PGQVQQNDEKS
+1818 
-1829 PSMYEE
+1829 
-1835 ETEVR
+1835 
-1840 PSQSQP
+1840 
-1846 PSLSNVCPP
+1846 
-1855 APFLPSDEE
+1855 
-1864 LEEDLQRFKHEVGML
+1864 
-1879 KVVFLDLEKEKALL
+1879 
-1893 WKEVGEDKT
+1893 VGEDKT